1 MNTNKKYAIRKLAVG
16 VASVSI
22 GLFVNNAIND
32 EITTNV
38 GIVGN
43 VAHASESK
51 VIYSNPNPNGDVDA
65 EGTSNNAI
73 SKIEVLN
80 ETAEKIRLKISIAD
94 DFDILK
100 GFKISIS
107 NNLEIP
113 FNEVLSFNGEKIGQ
127 ISNDSPNKI
136 KKPES
141 FQTIDEYYNYLNN
154 LDLSSVSI
162 DKKIAFNDN
171 FKKYNKNRY
180 IEFDVN
186 KVQDKNIS
194 LDLLTVKNEIPNEKL
209 QKIIDWKKQLQGVL
223 YLNNKKIH
231 TSDLTTNVKIA
242 TMKTQNDIEEI
253 KYDEKKPLKAMGG
266 NPIKIEKTPSYF
278 RLSGVY
284 NITDVSRY
292 YSYNGSIESYIDGK
306 GKNFLKA
313 GTKLRL
319 KLNSN
324 VLTFSNDNKEGDD
337 VLYYSE
343 IAPQLKKTSEIFNG
357 EQILKAEKSNNNKD
371 VFKTIKTH
379 YKKIDKNT
387 YEIEI
392 LEDVITENN
401 SLSSQYFNLKDLL
414 YRAEFKD
421 DFLNY
426 LDLNEYKRA
435 LQDGSVGKLFGTS
448 SLEIKKPEDTNY
460 TMISKHEVLAD
471 PSTSY
476 TFGESSRGT
485 VKVKY
490 VNEDNKEI
498 SSLETIAEN
507 QPWYNKYEIP
517 KKDIPGYEYIS
528 ASQPLV
534 DLIMS
539 GEKVVTLTY
548 RSVEKTREIPFNTIY
563 QEDPTKDKGYKETIV
578 KGATGIEGYKDSDSK
593 YKRIIKEK
601 TDEIVKVGTKS
612 TTVTE
617 KLLSPVRYEKD
628 SSREKGQENITVKGK
643 DGSKTTTTTY
653 TVNAKTGEV
662 VSNVGKPVVVE
673 PTETVVKVAAKDKIK
688 TRTLHYGVNYERDDK
703 VAANTPNILKQ
714 EGVDGKKITTTSYT
728 VNTKTGEILESNP
741 VEKIVEPK
749 TRIEVVGT
757 KPEDIVTTEKFKR
770 TYIGDETKDKGVTE
784 IVTSGVD
791 GKTVV
796 KRTYSLPDN
805 VPVREEQEAVDN
817 VSVKYNYEFNVAIPH
832 DSEPVV
838 TPPVNEVVKVGTKPV
853 VVYIKEGNK
862 VVKITTTYTVN
873 STNGGITDSST
884 RETISE
890 DGAKDKVVTE
900 KLASPIKYEK
910 DSSRE
915 KGQENITIKG
925 KDGSKTTTTTYTVN
939 DKTGEVV
946 PNVGKPAVVNPT
958 ETVVKVAAKD
968 KIVYSK
974 DGNNVIK
981 ETTTYN
987 VNSKTGE
994 ITEKT
999 TREVFKENG
1008 AKDKVSTEKLPSLV
1022 RYEKDGSREKG
1033 QENITIKGKDGSK
1046 TTTTTYTVNDKTG
1059 EVVPNVG
1066 KPVVVEPTETVVKV
1080 AAKDKIV
1087 YSKEGNNV
1095 VKETT
1100 TYNVNPKTGEI
1111 TEKTTREVFKENGA
1125 KDKVSVEKLPSP
1137 VRYEKDGSR
1146 EKGQENITIKGK
1158 DGSKT
1163 TTTTYTVN
1171 DKTGEVVENVGKPVV
1186 VNPTETV
1193 VKVAAKDKVS
1203 VEKLISP
1210 VRYEKDT
1217 TREKGQEN
1225 ITVKGKDGSKTTTTT
1240 YTVNEKTGEVVENV
1254 GKPVVVNPTETV
1266 VKVATKDKVVVEK
1279 LPSPVR
1285 YEKDNSREKGQENI
1299 TIKGKDG
1306 SKTTTTTYTVN
1317 PKTGEVVPNVGK
1329 SVVVEST
1336 ETVVK
1341 VAAKDKVEVVNKK
1354 DGETIKITTSYE
1366 VNPKTGEIKEVKKE
1380 DLLSK
1385 KGIPEVSEEST
1396 DFKGGVNPTES
1407 IVREDLPELKVALIK
1422 DGDGNVLEVIKE
1434 DEEPKEIKGYK
1445 NTGKTEVDKDGY
1457 KVYIYEKEEP
1467 KVDKNTPAEP
1477 ENKVVDKK
1485 EKVNKEVIN
1494 KKEELPKTSTSMLPI
1509 VGLFSIFGLR
1519 KNKKK
1524 DKK

>member
-1 MNTNKKYAIRKLAVG
+1 M
-16 VASVSI
+16 
-22 GLFVNNAIND
+22 
-32 EITTNV
+32 
-38 GIVGN
+38 
-43 VAHASESK
+43 
-51 VIYSNPNPNGDVDA
+51 
-65 EGTSNNAI
+65 
-73 SKIEVLN
+73 
-80 ETAEKIRLKISIAD
+80 
-94 DFDILK
+94 
-100 GFKISIS
+100 
-107 NNLEIP
+107 
-113 FNEVLSFNGEKIGQ
+113 
-127 ISNDSPNKI
+127 
-136 KKPES
+136 
-141 FQTIDEYYNYLNN
+141 
-154 LDLSSVSI
+154 
-162 DKKIAFNDN
+162 
-171 FKKYNKNRY
+171 
-180 IEFDVN
+180 
-186 KVQDKNIS
+186 
-194 LDLLTVKNEIPNEKL
+194 
-209 QKIIDWKKQLQGVL
+209 
-223 YLNNKKIH
+223 
-231 TSDLTTNVKIA
+231 
-242 TMKTQNDIEEI
+242 
-253 KYDEKKPLKAMGG
+253 
-266 NPIKIEKTPSYF
+266 
-278 RLSGVY
+278 
-284 NITDVSRY
+284 
-292 YSYNGSIESYIDGK
+292 
-306 GKNFLKA
+306 
-313 GTKLRL
+313 
-319 KLNSN
+319 
-324 VLTFSNDNKEGDD
+324 
-337 VLYYSE
+337 
-343 IAPQLKKTSEIFNG
+343 
-357 EQILKAEKSNNNKD
+357 
-371 VFKTIKTH
+371 
-379 YKKIDKNT
+379 
-387 YEIEI
+387 
-392 LEDVITENN
+392 
-401 SLSSQYFNLKDLL
+401 KDLL

-476 TFGESSRGT
+476 TFGESSKGT

-490 VNEDNKEI
+490 VDENNKEI

-662 VSNVGKPVVVE
+662 VS
-673 PTETVVKVAAKDKIK
+673 
-688 TRTLHYGVNYERDDK
+688 
-703 VAANTPNILKQ
+703 
-714 EGVDGKKITTTSYT
+714 
-728 VNTKTGEILESNP
+728 
-741 VEKIVEPK
+741 
-749 TRIEVVGT
+749 
-757 KPEDIVTTEKFKR
+757 
-770 TYIGDETKDKGVTE
+770 
-784 IVTSGVD
+784 
-791 GKTVV
+791 
-796 KRTYSLPDN
+796 
-805 VPVREEQEAVDN
+805 
-817 VSVKYNYEFNVAIPH
+817 
-832 DSEPVV
+832 
-838 TPPVNEVVKVGTKPV
+838 
-853 VVYIKEGNK
+853 
-862 VVKITTTYTVN
+862 
-873 STNGGITDSST
+873 
-884 RETISE
+884 
-890 DGAKDKVVTE
+890 
-900 KLASPIKYEK
+900 
-910 DSSRE
+910 
-915 KGQENITIKG
+915 
-925 KDGSKTTTTTYTVN
+925 
-939 DKTGEVV
+939 
-946 PNVGKPAVVNPT
+946 NVGKPAVVNPT

-1240 YTVNEKTGEVVENV
+1240 YTVNDKTGEVVENV

-1299 TIKGKDG
+1299 TVKGKDG

-1354 DGETIKITTSYE
+1354 DGETIRITTSYE

-1385 KGIPEVSEEST
+1385 KGIPEVSEET
-1396 DFKGGVNPTES
+1396 IEFKGGVNPTES

-1434 DEEPKEIKGYK
+1434 DEKPKDIQGYK

-1467 KVDKNTPAEP
+1467 KVDKNTPTESA
-1477 ENKVVDKK
+1477 NKVVDKK
-1485 EKVNKEVIN
+1485 EEVNKEVIN
-1494 KKEELPKTSTSMLPI
+1494 KKEELPKTSSVSML
-1509 VGLFSIFGLR
+1509 GMFGLVGAFGMR
-1519 KNKKK
+1519 KKRKK
-1524 DKK
+1524 DR

>member
-94 DFDILK
+94 DFDISK
-100 GFKISIS
+100 GFKIAIS

-253 KYDEKKPLKAMGG
+253 KYDENKPLKAMGG

-357 EQILKAEKSNNNKD
+357 EQILKAKKSNNNKD

-476 TFGESSRGT
+476 TFGESSKGT

-490 VNEDNKEI
+490 VDENNKEI

-507 QPWYNKYEIP
+507 QPWYNKYEIT
-517 KKDIPGYEYIS
+517 KKAIPGYEYVS

-539 GEKVVTLTY
+539 GEKIITLTY

-563 QEDPTKDKGYKETIV
+563 QEDPTKDKGHKETVV
-578 KGATGIEGYKDSDSK
+578 KGTPGVEGYKDSDSK

-601 TDEIVKVGTKS
+601 IDEVVKVGTKS

-946 PNVGKPAVVNPT
+946 PNVGKP
-958 ETVVKVAAKD
+958 
-968 KIVYSK
+968 
-974 DGNNVIK
+974 
-981 ETTTYN
+981 
-987 VNSKTGE
+987 
-994 ITEKT
+994 
-999 TREVFKENG
+999 
-1008 AKDKVSTEKLPSLV
+1008 
-1022 RYEKDGSREKG
+1022 
-1033 QENITIKGKDGSK
+1033 
-1046 TTTTTYTVNDKTG
+1046 
-1059 EVVPNVG
+1059 
-1066 KPVVVEPTETVVKV
+1066 VVVEPTETVVKV

-1240 YTVNEKTGEVVENV
+1240 YTVNDKTGEVVENV

-1299 TIKGKDG
+1299 TVKGKDG

-1329 SVVVEST
+1329 SVVVESI

-1354 DGETIKITTSYE
+1354 DGETIRITTSYE

-1385 KGIPEVSEEST
+1385 KGIPEVSEET
-1396 DFKGGVNPTES
+1396 IEFKGGVNPTES

-1434 DEEPKEIKGYK
+1434 DEKPKDIQGYK

-1467 KVDKNTPAEP
+1467 KVDKNTPTEP
-1477 ENKVVDKK
+1477 ANKVVDKK
-1485 EKVNKEVIN
+1485 EEVNKEVIN
-1494 KKEELPKTSTSMLPI
+1494 KKEELPKTSSVSML
-1509 VGLFSIFGLR
+1509 GMFGLVGAFGMR
-1519 KNKKK
+1519 KKRKK
-1524 DKK
+1524 DR

>member
-94 DFDILK
+94 DFDISK
-100 GFKISIS
+100 GFKIAIS

-476 TFGESSRGT
+476 TFGESSKGT

-490 VNEDNKEI
+490 VDENNKEI

-507 QPWYNKYEIP
+507 QPWYNKYEIT
-517 KKDIPGYEYIS
+517 KKAIPGYEYVS

-539 GEKVVTLTY
+539 GEKIITLTY

-563 QEDPTKDKGYKETIV
+563 QEDPTKDKGHKETVV
-578 KGATGIEGYKDSDSK
+578 KGTPGVEGYKDSDSK

-601 TDEIVKVGTKS
+601 IDEVVKVGTKS

-617 KLLSPVRYEKD
+617 KLSSPVRYEKD

-703 VAANTPNILKQ
+703 VAANTPNVLKQ

-728 VNTKTGEILESNP
+728 VNTRTGEVVASNP
-741 VEKIVEPK
+741 VETIVDPK

-757 KPEDIVTTEKFKR
+757 KPEEIVTTEKFKR
-770 TYIGDETKDKGVTE
+770 TYIGDETKEKGVSE
-784 IVTSGVD
+784 IVTSGVN

-796 KRTYSLPDN
+796 KRTYSLPN
-805 VPVREEQEAVDN
+805 NIPVREEQESVDN

-838 TPPVNEVVKVGTKPV
+838 TPTVNEIVKVGTKPV
-853 VVYIKEGNK
+853 VVYIKDGNK

-873 STNGGITDSST
+873 PTNGGITDSST

-900 KLASPIKYEK
+900 KIESPIRYEK
-910 DSSRE
+910 DS
-915 KGQENITIKG
+915 
-925 KDGSKTTTTTYTVN
+925 
-939 DKTGEVV
+939 
-946 PNVGKPAVVNPT
+946 
-958 ETVVKVAAKD
+958 
-968 KIVYSK
+968 
-974 DGNNVIK
+974 
-981 ETTTYN
+981 
-987 VNSKTGE
+987 
-994 ITEKT
+994 
-999 TREVFKENG
+999 
-1008 AKDKVSTEKLPSLV
+1008 
-1022 RYEKDGSREKG
+1022 
-1033 QENITIKGKDGSK
+1033 
-1046 TTTTTYTVNDKTG
+1046 
-1059 EVVPNVG
+1059 
-1066 KPVVVEPTETVVKV
+1066 
-1080 AAKDKIV
+1080 
-1087 YSKEGNNV
+1087 
-1095 VKETT
+1095 
-1100 TYNVNPKTGEI
+1100 
-1111 TEKTTREVFKENGA
+1111 
-1125 KDKVSVEKLPSP
+1125 
-1137 VRYEKDGSR
+1137 SR

-1193 VKVAAKDKVS
+1193 VKVAAKDKIVYIKEGNNVVKETTTYNVNPKTGEITEKTTREVFKENGAKDKVSVEKLPSPVRYEKDGTREKGQENITIKGKDGSKTTTTTYTVNDKTGELVENVGKPVVVNPTETVVKVAAKDKVS

-1210 VRYEKDT
+1210 VRYEKDGA
-1217 TREKGQEN
+1217 REKGQEN

-1240 YTVNEKTGEVVENV
+1240 YTVNDKTGEVVENV
-1254 GKPVVVNPTETV
+1254 GKPVVVEPTETV

-1279 LPSPVR
+1279 LPSPIR

-1434 DEEPKEIKGYK
+1434 DEESKEIKGYK

-1494 KKEELPKTSTSMLPI
+1494 KKEELPKTSASMLPI

>member
-22 GLFVNNAIND
+22 GLFVNNAING
-32 EITTNV
+32 EVTTNM

-51 VIYSNPNPNGDVDA
+51 LIYSNPNPNGDVDS

-94 DFDILK
+94 DIDVSK
-100 GFKISIS
+100 GFKIANT
-107 NNLEIP
+107 NNLSIP
-113 FNEVLSFNGEKIGQ
+113 FDEVLSFNGEKIGQ
-127 ISNDSPNKI
+127 ISSDYSSNELQSPKD
-136 KKPES
+136 
-141 FQTIDEYYNYLNN
+141 FQTIDEYYNYLKN

-162 DKKIAFNDN
+162 KSQKITFNDN

-180 IEFDVN
+180 IEFDIN
-186 KVQDKNIS
+186 KNQDKTIY
-194 LDLLTVKNEIPNEKL
+194 LDILTVKNEIPNEKL
-209 QKIIDWKKQLQGVL
+209 QKIIDWEKQLQGVL

-231 TSDLTTNVKIA
+231 TSDLTTNIKIS
-242 TMKTQNDIEEI
+242 TLKEKPKIIKEI
-253 KYDEKKPLKAMGG
+253 KYNEKTPLHSSSTYPVG
-266 NPIKIEKTPSYF
+266 IKKTPSYF
-278 RLSGVY
+278 RTSGVPNTSAASY
-284 NITDVSRY
+284 SDNIET
-292 YSYNGSIESYIDGK
+292 YIDGK
-306 GKNFLKA
+306 GKTFLKA

-324 VLTFSNDNKEGDD
+324 VLTFSNDNKEGNDILGYTEG
-337 VLYYSE
+337 VPKLT
-343 IAPQLKKTSEIFNG
+343 KTSEVFNG
-357 EQILKAEKSNNNKD
+357 EQILKEENSNNNKD
-371 VFKTIKTH
+371 ISKTIKTH
-379 YKKIDKNT
+379 YKKIDENT
-387 YEIEI
+387 YEIEL
-392 LEDVITENN
+392 LEDIITENN
-401 SLSSQYFNLKDLL
+401 SLNFQHFVLNDLL
-414 YRAEFKD
+414 YKAEFKD
-421 DFLNY
+421 DFLNH
-426 LDLNEYKRA
+426 LNLNEYKKA
-435 LQDGSVGKLFGTS
+435 LQTEDVGKLFGTV
-448 SLEIKKPEDTNY
+448 SLEIKKPEETNY
-460 TMISKHEVLAD
+460 TTISEKKVIAE
-471 PSTSY
+471 PSTSF

-490 VNEDNKEI
+490 VDENNKEI

-507 QPWYNKYEIP
+507 QPWYNKYEIT
-517 KKDIPGYEYIS
+517 KKAIPGYEYVS

-653 TVNAKTGEV
+653 TVNTKTGEV

-673 PTETVVKVAAKDKIK
+673 
-688 TRTLHYGVNYERDDK
+688 
-703 VAANTPNILKQ
+703 
-714 EGVDGKKITTTSYT
+714 
-728 VNTKTGEILESNP
+728 
-741 VEKIVEPK
+741 
-749 TRIEVVGT
+749 
-757 KPEDIVTTEKFKR
+757 
-770 TYIGDETKDKGVTE
+770 
-784 IVTSGVD
+784 
-791 GKTVV
+791 
-796 KRTYSLPDN
+796 
-805 VPVREEQEAVDN
+805 
-817 VSVKYNYEFNVAIPH
+817 
-832 DSEPVV
+832 
-838 TPPVNEVVKVGTKPV
+838 
-853 VVYIKEGNK
+853 
-862 VVKITTTYTVN
+862 
-873 STNGGITDSST
+873 
-884 RETISE
+884 
-890 DGAKDKVVTE
+890 
-900 KLASPIKYEK
+900 
-910 DSSRE
+910 
-915 KGQENITIKG
+915 
-925 KDGSKTTTTTYTVN
+925 
-939 DKTGEVV
+939 
-946 PNVGKPAVVNPT
+946 PT

-999 TREVFKENG
+999 TREVLKENG

-1240 YTVNEKTGEVVENV
+1240 YTVNDKTGEVVENV
-1254 GKPVVVNPTETV
+1254 GKSVVVNPTETV

-1285 YEKDNSREKGQENI
+1285 YEKDNSREKGQEKI
-1299 TIKGKDG
+1299 TVKGKDG

-1317 PKTGEVVPNVGK
+1317 PKTGEIVPNVGK

-1354 DGETIKITTSYE
+1354 DGETIRITTSY
-1366 VNPKTGEIKEVKKE
+1366 
-1380 DLLSK
+1380 
-1385 KGIPEVSEEST
+1385 
-1396 DFKGGVNPTES
+1396 
-1407 IVREDLPELKVALIK
+1407 
-1422 DGDGNVLEVIKE
+1422 
-1434 DEEPKEIKGYK
+1434 
-1445 NTGKTEVDKDGY
+1445 
-1457 KVYIYEKEEP
+1457 
-1467 KVDKNTPAEP
+1467 
-1477 ENKVVDKK
+1477 
-1485 EKVNKEVIN
+1485 
-1494 KKEELPKTSTSMLPI
+1494 
-1509 VGLFSIFGLR
+1509 
-1519 KNKKK
+1519 
-1524 DKK
+1524 

>member
-51 VIYSNPNPNGDVDA
+51 VIYSNPNPNGDVDS

-94 DFDILK
+94 DIDVSK
-100 GFKISIS
+100 GFKIANT
-107 NNLEIP
+107 NNLSIP
-113 FNEVLSFNGEKIGQ
+113 FDEVLSFNGEKIGQ
-127 ISNDSPNKI
+127 ISSDYSSNELQSPKD
-136 KKPES
+136 
-141 FQTIDEYYNYLNN
+141 FQTIDEYYNYLKN

-162 DKKIAFNDN
+162 KSQKITFNDN

-180 IEFDVN
+180 IEFDIN
-186 KVQDKNIS
+186 KNQDKTIY
-194 LDLLTVKNEIPNEKL
+194 LDILTVKNEIPNEKL
-209 QKIIDWKKQLQGVL
+209 QKIIDWEKQLQGVL

-231 TSDLTTNVKIA
+231 TSDLTTNIKIS
-242 TMKTQNDIEEI
+242 TLKEKPKIIKEI
-253 KYDEKKPLKAMGG
+253 KYNEKTPLHSSSTYPVG
-266 NPIKIEKTPSYF
+266 IKKTPSYF
-278 RLSGVY
+278 RTSGVPNTSVASY
-284 NITDVSRY
+284 SDNIET
-292 YSYNGSIESYIDGK
+292 YIDGK
-306 GKNFLKA
+306 GKTFLKV

-324 VLTFSNDNKEGDD
+324 VLTFSNDNKEGNDILGYTEE
-337 VLYYSE
+337 VPKLT
-343 IAPQLKKTSEIFNG
+343 KTSEVFNG
-357 EQILKAEKSNNNKD
+357 EQILKEENSNNNKD
-371 VFKTIKTH
+371 ISKTIKTH
-379 YKKIDKNT
+379 YKKIDENT
-387 YEIEI
+387 YEIEL
-392 LEDVITENN
+392 LEDIITENN
-401 SLSSQYFNLKDLL
+401 SLNFQHFVLNDLL

-421 DFLNY
+421 DFLNH
-426 LDLNEYKRA
+426 LNLNEYKKA
-435 LQDGSVGKLFGTS
+435 LQTEDVGKLFGTV
-448 SLEIKKPEDTNY
+448 SLEIKKPEETNY
-460 TMISKHEVLAD
+460 TTISEKKVIAE
-471 PSTSY
+471 PSTSF

-490 VNEDNKEI
+490 VDENNKEI

-507 QPWYNKYEIP
+507 QPWYNKYEIT
-517 KKDIPGYEYIS
+517 KKAIPGYEYVS

-539 GEKVVTLTY
+539 GEKIITLTY

-946 PNVGKPAVVNPT
+946 
-958 ETVVKVAAKD
+958 
-968 KIVYSK
+968 
-974 DGNNVIK
+974 
-981 ETTTYN
+981 
-987 VNSKTGE
+987 
-994 ITEKT
+994 
-999 TREVFKENG
+999 
-1008 AKDKVSTEKLPSLV
+1008 
-1022 RYEKDGSREKG
+1022 
-1033 QENITIKGKDGSK
+1033 
-1046 TTTTTYTVNDKTG
+1046 
-1059 EVVPNVG
+1059 
-1066 KPVVVEPTETVVKV
+1066 
-1080 AAKDKIV
+1080 
-1087 YSKEGNNV
+1087 
-1095 VKETT
+1095 
-1100 TYNVNPKTGEI
+1100 
-1111 TEKTTREVFKENGA
+1111 
-1125 KDKVSVEKLPSP
+1125 
-1137 VRYEKDGSR
+1137 
-1146 EKGQENITIKGK
+1146 
-1158 DGSKT
+1158 
-1163 TTTTYTVN
+1163 
-1171 DKTGEVVENVGKPVV
+1171 ENVGKPVV

-1240 YTVNEKTGEVVENV
+1240 YTVNDKTGEVVENV

-1299 TIKGKDG
+1299 TVKGKDG

-1354 DGETIKITTSYE
+1354 DGETIRITTSYE
-1366 VNPKTGEIKEVKKE
+1366 VNSKTGEIKEVKKE

-1385 KGIPEVSEEST
+1385 KGIPEVSEET
-1396 DFKGGVNPTES
+1396 IEFKGGVNPTES

-1434 DEEPKEIKGYK
+1434 DEKPKDIQGYK

-1457 KVYIYEKEEP
+1457 KVYIYEKEES
-1467 KVDKNTPAEP
+1467 KVDKNTPTEP

-1485 EKVNKEVIN
+1485 EEVNKEVIN
-1494 KKEELPKTSTSMLPI
+1494 KKEELPKTSSVSML
-1509 VGLFSIFGLR
+1509 GMFGLVGAFGMR
-1519 KNKKK
+1519 KKRKK
-1524 DKK
+1524 DR

>member
-1 MNTNKKYAIRKLAVG
+1 M
-16 VASVSI
+16 
-22 GLFVNNAIND
+22 
-32 EITTNV
+32 
-38 GIVGN
+38 
-43 VAHASESK
+43 
-51 VIYSNPNPNGDVDA
+51 
-65 EGTSNNAI
+65 
-73 SKIEVLN
+73 
-80 ETAEKIRLKISIAD
+80 
-94 DFDILK
+94 
-100 GFKISIS
+100 
-107 NNLEIP
+107 
-113 FNEVLSFNGEKIGQ
+113 
-127 ISNDSPNKI
+127 
-136 KKPES
+136 
-141 FQTIDEYYNYLNN
+141 
-154 LDLSSVSI
+154 
-162 DKKIAFNDN
+162 
-171 FKKYNKNRY
+171 
-180 IEFDVN
+180 
-186 KVQDKNIS
+186 
-194 LDLLTVKNEIPNEKL
+194 
-209 QKIIDWKKQLQGVL
+209 
-223 YLNNKKIH
+223 
-231 TSDLTTNVKIA
+231 
-242 TMKTQNDIEEI
+242 
-253 KYDEKKPLKAMGG
+253 
-266 NPIKIEKTPSYF
+266 
-278 RLSGVY
+278 
-284 NITDVSRY
+284 
-292 YSYNGSIESYIDGK
+292 
-306 GKNFLKA
+306 
-313 GTKLRL
+313 
-319 KLNSN
+319 
-324 VLTFSNDNKEGDD
+324 
-337 VLYYSE
+337 
-343 IAPQLKKTSEIFNG
+343 
-357 EQILKAEKSNNNKD
+357 
-371 VFKTIKTH
+371 
-379 YKKIDKNT
+379 
-387 YEIEI
+387 
-392 LEDVITENN
+392 
-401 SLSSQYFNLKDLL
+401 
-414 YRAEFKD
+414 
-421 DFLNY
+421 
-426 LDLNEYKRA
+426 
-435 LQDGSVGKLFGTS
+435 
-448 SLEIKKPEDTNY
+448 
-460 TMISKHEVLAD
+460 
-471 PSTSY
+471 
-476 TFGESSRGT
+476 
-485 VKVKY
+485 
-490 VNEDNKEI
+490 
-498 SSLETIAEN
+498 
-507 QPWYNKYEIP
+507 
-517 KKDIPGYEYIS
+517 
-528 ASQPLV
+528 
-534 DLIMS
+534 
-539 GEKVVTLTY
+539 
-548 RSVEKTREIPFNTIY
+548 
-563 QEDPTKDKGYKETIV
+563 
-578 KGATGIEGYKDSDSK
+578 
-593 YKRIIKEK
+593 
-601 TDEIVKVGTKS
+601 
-612 TTVTE
+612 
-617 KLLSPVRYEKD
+617 
-628 SSREKGQENITVKGK
+628 
-643 DGSKTTTTTY
+643 
-653 TVNAKTGEV
+653 
-662 VSNVGKPVVVE
+662 VE

-1193 VKVAAKDKVS
+1193 VKVA
-1203 VEKLISP
+1203 
-1210 VRYEKDT
+1210 
-1217 TREKGQEN
+1217 
-1225 ITVKGKDGSKTTTTT
+1225 
-1240 YTVNEKTGEVVENV
+1240 
-1254 GKPVVVNPTETV
+1254 
-1266 VKVATKDKVVVEK
+1266 TKDKVVVEK

>member
-94 DFDILK
+94 DFDISK
-100 GFKISIS
+100 GFKIAIS

-703 VAANTPNILKQ
+703 VAANTPNVLKQ

-728 VNTKTGEILESNP
+728 VNTRTGEVVASNP
-741 VEKIVEPK
+741 VETIVDPK

-757 KPEDIVTTEKFKR
+757 KPEEIVTTEKFKR
-770 TYIGDETKDKGVTE
+770 TYIGDATKEKGVSE
-784 IVTSGVD
+784 IVTSGVN

-796 KRTYSLPDN
+796 KRTYSLPN
-805 VPVREEQEAVDN
+805 NIPVREEQESVDN

-838 TPPVNEVVKVGTKPV
+838 TPPVNEIVKVGTKPV
-853 VVYIKEGNK
+853 VVYIKDGNK

-873 STNGGITDSST
+873 PTNGGITDSST

-946 PNVGKPAVVNPT
+946 PNVGKP
-958 ETVVKVAAKD
+958 
-968 KIVYSK
+968 
-974 DGNNVIK
+974 
-981 ETTTYN
+981 
-987 VNSKTGE
+987 
-994 ITEKT
+994 
-999 TREVFKENG
+999 
-1008 AKDKVSTEKLPSLV
+1008 
-1022 RYEKDGSREKG
+1022 
-1033 QENITIKGKDGSK
+1033 
-1046 TTTTTYTVNDKTG
+1046 
-1059 EVVPNVG
+1059 
-1066 KPVVVEPTETVVKV
+1066 VVVE
-1080 AAKDKIV
+1080 
-1087 YSKEGNNV
+1087 
-1095 VKETT
+1095 
-1100 TYNVNPKTGEI
+1100 
-1111 TEKTTREVFKENGA
+1111 
-1125 KDKVSVEKLPSP
+1125 
-1137 VRYEKDGSR
+1137 
-1146 EKGQENITIKGK
+1146 
-1158 DGSKT
+1158 
-1163 TTTTYTVN
+1163 
-1171 DKTGEVVENVGKPVV
+1171 
-1186 VNPTETV
+1186 
-1193 VKVAAKDKVS
+1193 
-1203 VEKLISP
+1203 
-1210 VRYEKDT
+1210 
-1217 TREKGQEN
+1217 
-1225 ITVKGKDGSKTTTTT
+1225 
-1240 YTVNEKTGEVVENV
+1240 
-1254 GKPVVVNPTETV
+1254 PTETV

-1279 LPSPVR
+1279 LSSPVR
-1285 YEKDNSREKGQENI
+1285 YEKDSSREKGQENI
-1299 TIKGKDG
+1299 TVKGKDG
-1306 SKTTTTTYTVN
+1306 NKTTTTTYTVN
-1317 PKTGEVVPNVGK
+1317 PKTGEVVETVGK
-1329 SVVVEST
+1329 PVVVEPT
-1336 ETVVK
+1336 ETVIK

-1366 VNPKTGEIKEVKKE
+1366 VNPKTGEIKEVKRE

-1396 DFKGGVNPTES
+1396 EFKVEVNPTES
-1407 IVREDLPELKVALIK
+1407 IVREDLPELKVAIIK
-1422 DGDGNVLEVIKE
+1422 DKENNILDVIKE
-1434 DEEPKEIKGYK
+1434 DEESKEIKGYK
-1445 NTGKTEVDKDGY
+1445 NTGKTEVDKDGH
-1457 KVYIYEKEEP
+1457 KVYIYEKVEESKSTP
-1467 KVDKNTPAEP
+1467 K
-1477 ENKVVDKK
+1477 ENKVENTSK
-1485 EKVNKEVIN
+1485 EEDNKENKKEVIS
-1494 KKEELPKTSTSMLPI
+1494 KKEELPKTSTSMLST

-1519 KNKKK
+1519 KNRKK
-1524 DKK
+1524 DK

>member
-94 DFDILK
+94 DFDISK
-100 GFKISIS
+100 GFKIAIS

-186 KVQDKNIS
+186 KVQDKNIY

-946 PNVGKPAVVNPT
+946 
-958 ETVVKVAAKD
+958 
-968 KIVYSK
+968 
-974 DGNNVIK
+974 
-981 ETTTYN
+981 
-987 VNSKTGE
+987 
-994 ITEKT
+994 
-999 TREVFKENG
+999 
-1008 AKDKVSTEKLPSLV
+1008 
-1022 RYEKDGSREKG
+1022 
-1033 QENITIKGKDGSK
+1033 
-1046 TTTTTYTVNDKTG
+1046 
-1059 EVVPNVG
+1059 
-1066 KPVVVEPTETVVKV
+1066 
-1080 AAKDKIV
+1080 
-1087 YSKEGNNV
+1087 
-1095 VKETT
+1095 
-1100 TYNVNPKTGEI
+1100 
-1111 TEKTTREVFKENGA
+1111 
-1125 KDKVSVEKLPSP
+1125 
-1137 VRYEKDGSR
+1137 
-1146 EKGQENITIKGK
+1146 
-1158 DGSKT
+1158 
-1163 TTTTYTVN
+1163 
-1171 DKTGEVVENVGKPVV
+1171 ENVGKPVV

-1240 YTVNEKTGEVVENV
+1240 YTVNDKTGEVVENV

-1299 TIKGKDG
+1299 TVKGKDG

-1354 DGETIKITTSYE
+1354 DGETIRITTSYE

-1385 KGIPEVSEEST
+1385 KGIPEVSEET
-1396 DFKGGVNPTES
+1396 IEFKGGVNPTES

-1434 DEEPKEIKGYK
+1434 DEKPKDIQGYK

-1467 KVDKNTPAEP
+1467 KVDKNTPTEP

-1485 EKVNKEVIN
+1485 EEVNKEVIN
-1494 KKEELPKTSTSMLPI
+1494 KKEELPKTSSVSML
-1509 VGLFSIFGLR
+1509 GMFGLVGAFGMR
-1519 KNKKK
+1519 KKRKK
-1524 DKK
+1524 DR

>member
-94 DFDILK
+94 DFDISK
-100 GFKISIS
+100 GFKIAIS

-253 KYDEKKPLKAMGG
+253 KYDENKPLKAMGG

-476 TFGESSRGT
+476 TFGESSKGT

-490 VNEDNKEI
+490 VDENNKEI

-805 VPVREEQEAVDN
+805 VLVREEQEAVDN

-968 KIVYSK
+968 K
-974 DGNNVIK
+974 
-981 ETTTYN
+981 
-987 VNSKTGE
+987 
-994 ITEKT
+994 
-999 TREVFKENG
+999 
-1008 AKDKVSTEKLPSLV
+1008 
-1022 RYEKDGSREKG
+1022 
-1033 QENITIKGKDGSK
+1033 
-1046 TTTTTYTVNDKTG
+1046 
-1059 EVVPNVG
+1059 
-1066 KPVVVEPTETVVKV
+1066 
-1080 AAKDKIV
+1080 
-1087 YSKEGNNV
+1087 
-1095 VKETT
+1095 
-1100 TYNVNPKTGEI
+1100 
-1111 TEKTTREVFKENGA
+1111 
-1125 KDKVSVEKLPSP
+1125 
-1137 VRYEKDGSR
+1137 
-1146 EKGQENITIKGK
+1146 
-1158 DGSKT
+1158 
-1163 TTTTYTVN
+1163 
-1171 DKTGEVVENVGKPVV
+1171 
-1186 VNPTETV
+1186 
-1193 VKVAAKDKVS
+1193 VS

-1240 YTVNEKTGEVVENV
+1240 YTVNDKTGEVVENV

-1299 TIKGKDG
+1299 TVKGKDG

-1354 DGETIKITTSYE
+1354 DGETIRITTSYE

-1385 KGIPEVSEEST
+1385 KGIPEVSEET
-1396 DFKGGVNPTES
+1396 IEFKGGVNPTES

-1434 DEEPKEIKGYK
+1434 DEKPKDIQGYK

-1467 KVDKNTPAEP
+1467 KVDKNTPTESA
-1477 ENKVVDKK
+1477 NKVVDKK
-1485 EKVNKEVIN
+1485 EEVNKEVIN
-1494 KKEELPKTSTSMLPI
+1494 KKEELPKTSSVSML
-1509 VGLFSIFGLR
+1509 GMFGLVGAFGMR
-1519 KNKKK
+1519 KKRKK
-1524 DKK
+1524 DR

>member
-1 MNTNKKYAIRKLAVG
+1 MNINKKYAIRKLAVG

-94 DFDILK
+94 DFDISK
-100 GFKISIS
+100 GFKIAIS

-714 EGVDGKKITTTSYT
+714 EGVDGKKNTTTSYT

-838 TPPVNEVVKVGTKPV
+838 TPPVNEIVKVGTKPV
-853 VVYIKEGNK
+853 VVYIKDGNK

-873 STNGGITDSST
+873 PTNGGITDSST

-939 DKTGEVV
+939 D
-946 PNVGKPAVVNPT
+946 
-958 ETVVKVAAKD
+958 
-968 KIVYSK
+968 
-974 DGNNVIK
+974 
-981 ETTTYN
+981 
-987 VNSKTGE
+987 
-994 ITEKT
+994 
-999 TREVFKENG
+999 
-1008 AKDKVSTEKLPSLV
+1008 
-1022 RYEKDGSREKG
+1022 
-1033 QENITIKGKDGSK
+1033 
-1046 TTTTTYTVNDKTG
+1046 
-1059 EVVPNVG
+1059 
-1066 KPVVVEPTETVVKV
+1066 
-1080 AAKDKIV
+1080 
-1087 YSKEGNNV
+1087 
-1095 VKETT
+1095 
-1100 TYNVNPKTGEI
+1100 
-1111 TEKTTREVFKENGA
+1111 
-1125 KDKVSVEKLPSP
+1125 
-1137 VRYEKDGSR
+1137 
-1146 EKGQENITIKGK
+1146 
-1158 DGSKT
+1158 
-1163 TTTTYTVN
+1163 
-1171 DKTGEVVENVGKPVV
+1171 
-1186 VNPTETV
+1186 
-1193 VKVAAKDKVS
+1193 
-1203 VEKLISP
+1203 
-1210 VRYEKDT
+1210 
-1217 TREKGQEN
+1217 
-1225 ITVKGKDGSKTTTTT
+1225 
-1240 YTVNEKTGEVVENV
+1240 KTGEVVENV

-1354 DGETIKITTSYE
+1354 DGETIRITTSYE

-1434 DEEPKEIKGYK
+1434 DEKPKDIQGYK

-1467 KVDKNTPAEP
+1467 KVDKNTPTEP
-1477 ENKVVDKK
+1477 TNKVVDKK
-1485 EKVNKEVIN
+1485 EEVNKEVIN
-1494 KKEELPKTSTSMLPI
+1494 KKEELPKTSSVSML
-1509 VGLFSIFGLR
+1509 GMFGLVGAFGMR
-1519 KNKKK
+1519 KKRKK
-1524 DKK
+1524 DR

>member
-1 MNTNKKYAIRKLAVG
+1 
-16 VASVSI
+16 
-22 GLFVNNAIND
+22 
-32 EITTNV
+32 
-38 GIVGN
+38 
-43 VAHASESK
+43 
-51 VIYSNPNPNGDVDA
+51 
-65 EGTSNNAI
+65 
-73 SKIEVLN
+73 
-80 ETAEKIRLKISIAD
+80 
-94 DFDILK
+94 
-100 GFKISIS
+100 
-107 NNLEIP
+107 
-113 FNEVLSFNGEKIGQ
+113 
-127 ISNDSPNKI
+127 
-136 KKPES
+136 
-141 FQTIDEYYNYLNN
+141 
-154 LDLSSVSI
+154 
-162 DKKIAFNDN
+162 
-171 FKKYNKNRY
+171 
-180 IEFDVN
+180 
-186 KVQDKNIS
+186 
-194 LDLLTVKNEIPNEKL
+194 
-209 QKIIDWKKQLQGVL
+209 
-223 YLNNKKIH
+223 
-231 TSDLTTNVKIA
+231 
-242 TMKTQNDIEEI
+242 MK
-253 KYDEKKPLKAMGG
+253 KKPLKAMGG

-476 TFGESSRGT
+476 TFGESSKGT

-490 VNEDNKEI
+490 VDENNKEI

-507 QPWYNKYEIP
+507 QPWYNKYEIT
-517 KKDIPGYEYIS
+517 KKAIPGYEYVS

-539 GEKVVTLTY
+539 GEKIITLTY
-548 RSVEKTREIPFNTIY
+548 RSVEKIREIPFNTIY
-563 QEDPTKDKGYKETIV
+563 QEDPTKDKGHKETVV
-578 KGATGIEGYKDSDSK
+578 KGTPGVEGYKDSDSK

-601 TDEIVKVGTKS
+601 IDEVVKVGTKS

-617 KLLSPVRYEKD
+617 KLSSPVRYEKD

-703 VAANTPNILKQ
+703 VAANTSNVLKQ

-728 VNTKTGEILESNP
+728 VNTRTGEVVASNP
-741 VEKIVEPK
+741 VETIVDPK

-757 KPEDIVTTEKFKR
+757 KPEEIVTTEKFKR
-770 TYIGDETKDKGVTE
+770 TYIGDETKEKGVSE
-784 IVTSGVD
+784 IVTSGVN

-796 KRTYSLPDN
+796 KRTYSLPN
-805 VPVREEQEAVDN
+805 NIPVREEQESVDN

-838 TPPVNEVVKVGTKPV
+838 TPPVNEIVKVGTKPV
-853 VVYIKEGNK
+853 VVYIKDGNK

-873 STNGGITDSST
+873 PTNGGITDSST

-946 PNVGKPAVVNPT
+946 PNVGKP
-958 ETVVKVAAKD
+958 
-968 KIVYSK
+968 
-974 DGNNVIK
+974 
-981 ETTTYN
+981 
-987 VNSKTGE
+987 
-994 ITEKT
+994 
-999 TREVFKENG
+999 
-1008 AKDKVSTEKLPSLV
+1008 
-1022 RYEKDGSREKG
+1022 
-1033 QENITIKGKDGSK
+1033 
-1046 TTTTTYTVNDKTG
+1046 
-1059 EVVPNVG
+1059 
-1066 KPVVVEPTETVVKV
+1066 VVVEPTETVVKV

-1095 VKETT
+1095 IKETT

-1125 KDKVSVEKLPSP
+1125 KDKVSTEKLPLL
-1137 VRYEKDGSR
+1137 VRYEKDSSR

-1158 DGSKT
+1158 DGNKT

-1186 VNPTETV
+1186 VN
-1193 VKVAAKDKVS
+1193 S
-1203 VEKLISP
+1203 
-1210 VRYEKDT
+1210 
-1217 TREKGQEN
+1217 
-1225 ITVKGKDGSKTTTTT
+1225 
-1240 YTVNEKTGEVVENV
+1240 
-1254 GKPVVVNPTETV
+1254 TETV

-1299 TIKGKDG
+1299 TVKGKDG

-1354 DGETIKITTSYE
+1354 DGETIRITTSYE
-1366 VNPKTGEIKEVKKE
+1366 VNSKTGEIKEVKKE

-1385 KGIPEVSEEST
+1385 KGIPEVSEET
-1396 DFKGGVNPTES
+1396 IEFKGGVNPTES

-1434 DEEPKEIKGYK
+1434 DEKPKDIQGYK

-1467 KVDKNTPAEP
+1467 KVDKNTPTEP

-1485 EKVNKEVIN
+1485 EEVNKEVIN
-1494 KKEELPKTSTSMLPI
+1494 KKEELPKTSSVSML
-1509 VGLFSIFGLR
+1509 GMFGLVGAFGMR
-1519 KNKKK
+1519 KKRKK
-1524 DKK
+1524 DR

>member
-43 VAHASESK
+43 AAHASESK
-51 VIYSNPNPNGDVDA
+51 VIYSNPNPNGDVDS

-94 DFDILK
+94 DIDVSK
-100 GFKISIS
+100 GFKIANT
-107 NNLEIP
+107 NNLSIP
-113 FNEVLSFNGEKIGQ
+113 FDEVLSFNGEKIGQ
-127 ISNDSPNKI
+127 ISSDYSSNELQSPKD
-136 KKPES
+136 
-141 FQTIDEYYNYLNN
+141 FQTIDEYYNYLKN

-162 DKKIAFNDN
+162 KSQKITFNDN

-180 IEFDVN
+180 IEFDIN
-186 KVQDKNIS
+186 KNQDKTIY
-194 LDLLTVKNEIPNEKL
+194 LDILTVKNEIPNEKL
-209 QKIIDWKKQLQGVL
+209 QKIIDWEKQLQGVL

-231 TSDLTTNVKIA
+231 TSDLTTNIKIS
-242 TMKTQNDIEEI
+242 TLKEKPKIIKEI
-253 KYDEKKPLKAMGG
+253 KYNEKTPLHSSSTYPVG
-266 NPIKIEKTPSYF
+266 IKKTPSYF
-278 RLSGVY
+278 RTSGVPNTSVASY
-284 NITDVSRY
+284 SDNIET
-292 YSYNGSIESYIDGK
+292 YIDGK
-306 GKNFLKA
+306 GKTFLKA

-324 VLTFSNDNKEGDD
+324 VLTFSNDNKEGNDILGYTEG
-337 VLYYSE
+337 VPKLT
-343 IAPQLKKTSEIFNG
+343 KTSEVFNG
-357 EQILKAEKSNNNKD
+357 EQILKEENSNNNKD
-371 VFKTIKTH
+371 ISKTIKTH
-379 YKKIDKNT
+379 YKKIDENT
-387 YEIEI
+387 YEIEL
-392 LEDVITENN
+392 LEDIITENN
-401 SLSSQYFNLKDLL
+401 SLNFQHFVLNDLL

-421 DFLNY
+421 DFLNH
-426 LDLNEYKRA
+426 LNLNEYKKA
-435 LQDGSVGKLFGTS
+435 LQTEDVGKLFGTV
-448 SLEIKKPEDTNY
+448 SLEIKKPEETNY
-460 TMISKHEVLAD
+460 TTISEKKVIAE
-471 PSTSY
+471 PSTSF

-490 VNEDNKEI
+490 VDENNKEI

-507 QPWYNKYEIP
+507 QPWYNKYEIT
-517 KKDIPGYEYIS
+517 KKAIPGYEYVS

-539 GEKVVTLTY
+539 GEKIITLTY

-1171 DKTGEVVENVGKPVV
+1171 DKTG
-1186 VNPTETV
+1186 
-1193 VKVAAKDKVS
+1193 A
-1203 VEKLISP
+1203 
-1210 VRYEKDT
+1210 
-1217 TREKGQEN
+1217 
-1225 ITVKGKDGSKTTTTT
+1225 
-1240 YTVNEKTGEVVENV
+1240 VVENV

-1299 TIKGKDG
+1299 TVKGKDG

-1354 DGETIKITTSYE
+1354 DGETIRITTSYE

-1385 KGIPEVSEEST
+1385 KGIPEVSEET
-1396 DFKGGVNPTES
+1396 IEFKGGVNPTES

-1434 DEEPKEIKGYK
+1434 DEKPKDIQGYK

-1467 KVDKNTPAEP
+1467 KVDKNTPTEP
-1477 ENKVVDKK
+1477 ANKVVDKK
-1485 EKVNKEVIN
+1485 EEVNKEVIN
-1494 KKEELPKTSTSMLPI
+1494 KKEELPKTSSVSML
-1509 VGLFSIFGLR
+1509 GMFGLVGAFGMR
-1519 KNKKK
+1519 KKRKK
-1524 DKK
+1524 DR

>member
-94 DFDILK
+94 DFDISK
-100 GFKISIS
+100 GFKIAIS

-517 KKDIPGYEYIS
+517 KKDILGYEYIS

-673 PTETVVKVAAKDKIK
+673 PTETVVKVAAKDKI
-688 TRTLHYGVNYERDDK
+688 
-703 VAANTPNILKQ
+703 
-714 EGVDGKKITTTSYT
+714 
-728 VNTKTGEILESNP
+728 
-741 VEKIVEPK
+741 
-749 TRIEVVGT
+749 
-757 KPEDIVTTEKFKR
+757 
-770 TYIGDETKDKGVTE
+770 
-784 IVTSGVD
+784 
-791 GKTVV
+791 
-796 KRTYSLPDN
+796 
-805 VPVREEQEAVDN
+805 
-817 VSVKYNYEFNVAIPH
+817 
-832 DSEPVV
+832 
-838 TPPVNEVVKVGTKPV
+838 
-853 VVYIKEGNK
+853 
-862 VVKITTTYTVN
+862 
-873 STNGGITDSST
+873 
-884 RETISE
+884 
-890 DGAKDKVVTE
+890 
-900 KLASPIKYEK
+900 
-910 DSSRE
+910 
-915 KGQENITIKG
+915 
-925 KDGSKTTTTTYTVN
+925 
-939 DKTGEVV
+939 
-946 PNVGKPAVVNPT
+946 
-958 ETVVKVAAKD
+958 
-968 KIVYSK
+968 
-974 DGNNVIK
+974 
-981 ETTTYN
+981 
-987 VNSKTGE
+987 
-994 ITEKT
+994 
-999 TREVFKENG
+999 
-1008 AKDKVSTEKLPSLV
+1008 
-1022 RYEKDGSREKG
+1022 
-1033 QENITIKGKDGSK
+1033 
-1046 TTTTTYTVNDKTG
+1046 
-1059 EVVPNVG
+1059 
-1066 KPVVVEPTETVVKV
+1066 
-1080 AAKDKIV
+1080 V

-1171 DKTGEVVENVGKPVV
+1171 DKTGEVVENVGK
-1186 VNPTETV
+1186 
-1193 VKVAAKDKVS
+1193 S
-1203 VEKLISP
+1203 
-1210 VRYEKDT
+1210 
-1217 TREKGQEN
+1217 
-1225 ITVKGKDGSKTTTTT
+1225 
-1240 YTVNEKTGEVVENV
+1240 
-1254 GKPVVVNPTETV
+1254 VVVNPTETV

-1285 YEKDNSREKGQENI
+1285 YEKDNSREKGQEKI
-1299 TIKGKDG
+1299 TVKGKDG

-1354 DGETIKITTSYE
+1354 DGETIRITTSYE

-1385 KGIPEVSEEST
+1385 KGIPEVSEEIIE
-1396 DFKGGVNPTES
+1396 FKGGVNPTES

-1434 DEEPKEIKGYK
+1434 DEKPKDIQGYK

-1467 KVDKNTPAEP
+1467 KVDKNTPTEP
-1477 ENKVVDKK
+1477 VNKVVDKK
-1485 EKVNKEVIN
+1485 EEVNKEVIN
-1494 KKEELPKTSTSMLPI
+1494 KKEELPKTSSVSML
-1509 VGLFSIFGLR
+1509 GMFGLVGAFGMR
-1519 KNKKK
+1519 KKRKK
-1524 DKK
+1524 DR

>member
-94 DFDILK
+94 DFDISK
-100 GFKISIS
+100 GFKIAIS

-253 KYDEKKPLKAMGG
+253 KYDENKPLKAMGG

-476 TFGESSRGT
+476 TFGESSKGT

-490 VNEDNKEI
+490 VDENNKEI

-805 VPVREEQEAVDN
+805 VLVREEQEAVDN

-968 KIVYSK
+968 K
-974 DGNNVIK
+974 
-981 ETTTYN
+981 
-987 VNSKTGE
+987 
-994 ITEKT
+994 
-999 TREVFKENG
+999 
-1008 AKDKVSTEKLPSLV
+1008 
-1022 RYEKDGSREKG
+1022 
-1033 QENITIKGKDGSK
+1033 
-1046 TTTTTYTVNDKTG
+1046 
-1059 EVVPNVG
+1059 
-1066 KPVVVEPTETVVKV
+1066 
-1080 AAKDKIV
+1080 
-1087 YSKEGNNV
+1087 
-1095 VKETT
+1095 
-1100 TYNVNPKTGEI
+1100 
-1111 TEKTTREVFKENGA
+1111 
-1125 KDKVSVEKLPSP
+1125 
-1137 VRYEKDGSR
+1137 
-1146 EKGQENITIKGK
+1146 
-1158 DGSKT
+1158 
-1163 TTTTYTVN
+1163 
-1171 DKTGEVVENVGKPVV
+1171 
-1186 VNPTETV
+1186 
-1193 VKVAAKDKVS
+1193 VS

-1240 YTVNEKTGEVVENV
+1240 YTVNDKTGEVVPNV

-1299 TIKGKDG
+1299 TVKGKDG

-1354 DGETIKITTSYE
+1354 DGETIRITTSYE

-1385 KGIPEVSEEST
+1385 KGIPEVSEET
-1396 DFKGGVNPTES
+1396 IEFKGGVNPTES

-1434 DEEPKEIKGYK
+1434 DEKPKDIQGYK

-1467 KVDKNTPAEP
+1467 KVDKNTPTESA
-1477 ENKVVDKK
+1477 NKVVDKK
-1485 EKVNKEVIN
+1485 EEVNKEVIN
-1494 KKEELPKTSTSMLPI
+1494 KKEELPKTSSVSML
-1509 VGLFSIFGLR
+1509 GMFGLVGAFGMR
-1519 KNKKK
+1519 KKRKK
-1524 DKK
+1524 DR

>member
-94 DFDILK
+94 DFDISK
-100 GFKISIS
+100 GFKIAIS

-476 TFGESSRGT
+476 TFGESSKGT

-490 VNEDNKEI
+490 VDENNKEI

-507 QPWYNKYEIP
+507 QPWYNKYEIT
-517 KKDIPGYEYIS
+517 KKAIPGYEYVS

-703 VAANTPNILKQ
+703 VAANTPNVLKQ

-728 VNTKTGEILESNP
+728 VNTRTGEVVASNP
-741 VEKIVEPK
+741 VETIVDPK

-757 KPEDIVTTEKFKR
+757 KPEEIVTTEKFKR
-770 TYIGDETKDKGVTE
+770 TYIGDETKEKGVSE
-784 IVTSGVD
+784 IVTSGVN

-796 KRTYSLPDN
+796 KRTYSLPN
-805 VPVREEQEAVDN
+805 NIPVREEQESVDN
-817 VSVKYNYEFNVAIPH
+817 VSVKYNYEFNVAISH

-838 TPPVNEVVKVGTKPV
+838 TPTVNEIVKIGTKPV
-853 VVYIKEGNK
+853 VVYIKDGNK

-873 STNGGITDSST
+873 PTNGGITDSST

-900 KLASPIKYEK
+900 KIESPIRYEK
-910 DSSRE
+910 DS
-915 KGQENITIKG
+915 
-925 KDGSKTTTTTYTVN
+925 
-939 DKTGEVV
+939 
-946 PNVGKPAVVNPT
+946 
-958 ETVVKVAAKD
+958 
-968 KIVYSK
+968 
-974 DGNNVIK
+974 
-981 ETTTYN
+981 
-987 VNSKTGE
+987 
-994 ITEKT
+994 
-999 TREVFKENG
+999 
-1008 AKDKVSTEKLPSLV
+1008 
-1022 RYEKDGSREKG
+1022 SREKG

-1087 YSKEGNNV
+1087 YSKDGNNVIKETTTYNVNPKTGEITEKTTREVFKENGAKDKVSIEKLPSLVRYEKDSSREKGQENITIKGKDGNKTTTTTYTVNDKTGEVVENVGKPVVVNPTETVVKVAAKDKIVYIKEEGNNV

-1137 VRYEKDGSR
+1137 VRYEKDGAR

-1171 DKTGEVVENVGKPVV
+1171 DKTGELVENVGKPVV

-1210 VRYEKDT
+1210 VRYEKDG

-1240 YTVNEKTGEVVENV
+1240 YTVN
-1254 GKPVVVNPTETV
+1254 
-1266 VKVATKDKVVVEK
+1266 D
-1279 LPSPVR
+1279 
-1285 YEKDNSREKGQENI
+1285 
-1299 TIKGKDG
+1299 
-1306 SKTTTTTYTVN
+1306 
-1317 PKTGEVVPNVGK
+1317 KTGEVVPNVGK

-1467 KVDKNTPAEP
+1467 KVDKNTPTEP
-1477 ENKVVDKK
+1477 ANKVADKK
-1485 EKVNKEVIN
+1485 EEVIN
-1494 KKEELPKTSTSMLPI
+1494 KKEELPKTSSSSML
-1509 VGLFSIFGLR
+1509 GMFGLVGAFGMR
-1519 KNKKK
+1519 KKRKK
-1524 DKK
+1524 DK

>member
-94 DFDILK
+94 DFDISK
-100 GFKISIS
+100 DFKIAIS

-1008 AKDKVSTEKLPSLV
+1008 AKDKVS
-1022 RYEKDGSREKG
+1022 
-1033 QENITIKGKDGSK
+1033 
-1046 TTTTTYTVNDKTG
+1046 
-1059 EVVPNVG
+1059 
-1066 KPVVVEPTETVVKV
+1066 
-1080 AAKDKIV
+1080 
-1087 YSKEGNNV
+1087 
-1095 VKETT
+1095 
-1100 TYNVNPKTGEI
+1100 
-1111 TEKTTREVFKENGA
+1111 
-1125 KDKVSVEKLPSP
+1125 VEKLPSP

-1171 DKTGEVVENVGKPVV
+1171 D
-1186 VNPTETV
+1186 
-1193 VKVAAKDKVS
+1193 
-1203 VEKLISP
+1203 
-1210 VRYEKDT
+1210 
-1217 TREKGQEN
+1217 
-1225 ITVKGKDGSKTTTTT
+1225 
-1240 YTVNEKTGEVVENV
+1240 KTGEVVENV

-1317 PKTGEVVPNVGK
+1317 DKTGEVVENVGKPVVVNPTETVVKVATKDKVVVEKLPSPVRYEKDNSREKGQENITVKGKDGSKTTTTTYTVNPKTGEVVPNVGK

-1354 DGETIKITTSYE
+1354 DGETIRITTSYE

-1385 KGIPEVSEEST
+1385 KGIPEVSEET
-1396 DFKGGVNPTES
+1396 IEFKGGVNPTES

-1434 DEEPKEIKGYK
+1434 DEKPKDIQGYK

-1467 KVDKNTPAEP
+1467 KVDKNTPTEP
-1477 ENKVVDKK
+1477 VNKVVDKK
-1485 EKVNKEVIN
+1485 EEVNKEVIN
-1494 KKEELPKTSTSMLPI
+1494 KKEELPKTSSVSML
-1509 VGLFSIFGLR
+1509 GMFGLVGAFGMR
-1519 KNKKK
+1519 KKRKK
-1524 DKK
+1524 DR

>member
-94 DFDILK
+94 DFDISK
-100 GFKISIS
+100 GFKIAIS

-253 KYDEKKPLKAMGG
+253 KYDENKPLKAMGG

-476 TFGESSRGT
+476 TFGESSKGT

-490 VNEDNKEI
+490 VDENNKEI

-578 KGATGIEGYKDSDSK
+578 KGVAGIEGYKDSDSK

-601 TDEIVKVGTKS
+601 TDEIVKIGTKS

-703 VAANTPNILKQ
+703 VAANTPNVLKQ

-728 VNTKTGEILESNP
+728 VNTRTGEVVASNP
-741 VEKIVEPK
+741 VETIVDPK

-757 KPEDIVTTEKFKR
+757 KPEEIVTTEKFKR
-770 TYIGDETKDKGVTE
+770 TYIGDETKEKGVSE
-784 IVTSGVD
+784 IVTSGVN

-796 KRTYSLPDN
+796 KRTYSLPN
-805 VPVREEQEAVDN
+805 NIPVREEQESVDN

-838 TPPVNEVVKVGTKPV
+838 TPTVNEIVKVGTKPV
-853 VVYIKEGNK
+853 VVYIKDGNK

-873 STNGGITDSST
+873 PTNGGITDSST

-900 KLASPIKYEK
+900 KIESPIRYEK
-910 DSSRE
+910 DS
-915 KGQENITIKG
+915 
-925 KDGSKTTTTTYTVN
+925 
-939 DKTGEVV
+939 
-946 PNVGKPAVVNPT
+946 
-958 ETVVKVAAKD
+958 
-968 KIVYSK
+968 
-974 DGNNVIK
+974 
-981 ETTTYN
+981 
-987 VNSKTGE
+987 
-994 ITEKT
+994 
-999 TREVFKENG
+999 
-1008 AKDKVSTEKLPSLV
+1008 
-1022 RYEKDGSREKG
+1022 SREKG

-1087 YSKEGNNV
+1087 YSKDGNNV
-1095 VKETT
+1095 IKETT

-1125 KDKVSVEKLPSP
+1125 KDKVSIEKLPSL
-1137 VRYEKDGSR
+1137 VRYEKDSSR

-1171 DKTGEVVENVGKPVV
+1171 DKTGELVENVGKPVV

-1210 VRYEKDT
+1210 VRYEKDG
-1217 TREKGQEN
+1217 TRKKGQEN

-1240 YTVNEKTGEVVENV
+1240 YTVNDKTGEVVENV
-1254 GKPVVVNPTETV
+1254 GKPVVIEPTETV

-1279 LPSPVR
+1279 LPSPIR

-1317 PKTGEVVPNVGK
+1317 SKTGEVVPNVGK

-1354 DGETIKITTSYE
+1354 DGETIRITTSYE

-1385 KGIPEVSEEST
+1385 KGIPEVSEET
-1396 DFKGGVNPTES
+1396 IEFKGGVNPTES

-1434 DEEPKEIKGYK
+1434 DEKPKDIQGYK

-1467 KVDKNTPAEP
+1467 KVDKNTPTEP
-1477 ENKVVDKK
+1477 TNKVVDKK
-1485 EKVNKEVIN
+1485 EEVNKEVIN
-1494 KKEELPKTSTSMLPI
+1494 KKEELPKTSSVSML
-1509 VGLFSIFGLR
+1509 GMFGLVGAFGMR
-1519 KNKKK
+1519 KKRKK
-1524 DKK
+1524 DR

>member
-1 MNTNKKYAIRKLAVG
+1 M
-16 VASVSI
+16 
-22 GLFVNNAIND
+22 
-32 EITTNV
+32 
-38 GIVGN
+38 
-43 VAHASESK
+43 
-51 VIYSNPNPNGDVDA
+51 
-65 EGTSNNAI
+65 
-73 SKIEVLN
+73 
-80 ETAEKIRLKISIAD
+80 
-94 DFDILK
+94 
-100 GFKISIS
+100 
-107 NNLEIP
+107 
-113 FNEVLSFNGEKIGQ
+113 
-127 ISNDSPNKI
+127 
-136 KKPES
+136 
-141 FQTIDEYYNYLNN
+141 
-154 LDLSSVSI
+154 
-162 DKKIAFNDN
+162 
-171 FKKYNKNRY
+171 
-180 IEFDVN
+180 
-186 KVQDKNIS
+186 
-194 LDLLTVKNEIPNEKL
+194 
-209 QKIIDWKKQLQGVL
+209 
-223 YLNNKKIH
+223 
-231 TSDLTTNVKIA
+231 
-242 TMKTQNDIEEI
+242 
-253 KYDEKKPLKAMGG
+253 
-266 NPIKIEKTPSYF
+266 
-278 RLSGVY
+278 
-284 NITDVSRY
+284 
-292 YSYNGSIESYIDGK
+292 
-306 GKNFLKA
+306 
-313 GTKLRL
+313 
-319 KLNSN
+319 
-324 VLTFSNDNKEGDD
+324 
-337 VLYYSE
+337 
-343 IAPQLKKTSEIFNG
+343 
-357 EQILKAEKSNNNKD
+357 
-371 VFKTIKTH
+371 
-379 YKKIDKNT
+379 
-387 YEIEI
+387 
-392 LEDVITENN
+392 
-401 SLSSQYFNLKDLL
+401 KDLL

-476 TFGESSRGT
+476 TFGESSKGT

-490 VNEDNKEI
+490 VDENNKEI

-662 VSNVGKPVVVE
+662 VS
-673 PTETVVKVAAKDKIK
+673 
-688 TRTLHYGVNYERDDK
+688 
-703 VAANTPNILKQ
+703 
-714 EGVDGKKITTTSYT
+714 
-728 VNTKTGEILESNP
+728 
-741 VEKIVEPK
+741 
-749 TRIEVVGT
+749 
-757 KPEDIVTTEKFKR
+757 
-770 TYIGDETKDKGVTE
+770 
-784 IVTSGVD
+784 
-791 GKTVV
+791 
-796 KRTYSLPDN
+796 
-805 VPVREEQEAVDN
+805 
-817 VSVKYNYEFNVAIPH
+817 
-832 DSEPVV
+832 
-838 TPPVNEVVKVGTKPV
+838 
-853 VVYIKEGNK
+853 
-862 VVKITTTYTVN
+862 
-873 STNGGITDSST
+873 
-884 RETISE
+884 
-890 DGAKDKVVTE
+890 
-900 KLASPIKYEK
+900 
-910 DSSRE
+910 
-915 KGQENITIKG
+915 
-925 KDGSKTTTTTYTVN
+925 
-939 DKTGEVV
+939 
-946 PNVGKPAVVNPT
+946 NVGKPAVVNPT

-1193 VKVAAKDKVS
+1193 VKVA
-1203 VEKLISP
+1203 
-1210 VRYEKDT
+1210 
-1217 TREKGQEN
+1217 
-1225 ITVKGKDGSKTTTTT
+1225 
-1240 YTVNEKTGEVVENV
+1240 
-1254 GKPVVVNPTETV
+1254 
-1266 VKVATKDKVVVEK
+1266 TKDKVVVEK

-1299 TIKGKDG
+1299 TVKGKDG

-1354 DGETIKITTSYE
+1354 DGETIRITTSYE

-1385 KGIPEVSEEST
+1385 KGIPEVSEET
-1396 DFKGGVNPTES
+1396 IEFKGGVNPTES

-1434 DEEPKEIKGYK
+1434 DEKPKDIQGYK

-1467 KVDKNTPAEP
+1467 KVDKNTPTESA
-1477 ENKVVDKK
+1477 NKVVDKK
-1485 EKVNKEVIN
+1485 EEVNKEVIN
-1494 KKEELPKTSTSMLPI
+1494 KKEELPKTSSVSML
-1509 VGLFSIFGLR
+1509 GMFGLVGAFGMR
-1519 KNKKK
+1519 KKRKK
-1524 DKK
+1524 DR

>member
-94 DFDILK
+94 DFDISK
-100 GFKISIS
+100 GFKIAIS

-435 LQDGSVGKLFGTS
+435 LQEGSVGKLFGTS

-460 TMISKHEVLAD
+460 TMISKHEVLAE

-490 VNEDNKEI
+490 VDENNKEI

-539 GEKVVTLTY
+539 GEKIITLTY

-563 QEDPTKDKGYKETIV
+563 QEDPTKDKGHKETVV
-578 KGATGIEGYKDSDSK
+578 KGTPGVEGYKDSDSK

-601 TDEIVKVGTKS
+601 IDEVVKVGTKS
-612 TTVTE
+612 TIVTE
-617 KLLSPVRYEKD
+617 KLSSPVRYEKD

-653 TVNAKTGEV
+653 TVNQNTGEV
-662 VSNVGKPVVVE
+662 VPNVGKPVVVE
-673 PTETVVKVAAKDKIK
+673 PTETVVKVAAKDKVK
-688 TRTLHYGVNYERDDK
+688 TRTLHYGLNYERDDK
-703 VAANTPNILKQ
+703 VAANTPNVLKQ
-714 EGVDGKKITTTSYT
+714 EGVDGKKITTISYT
-728 VNTKTGEILESNP
+728 VNTRTGEVVASNP
-741 VEKIVEPK
+741 VETIVEPK

-757 KPEDIVTTEKFKR
+757 KPEEIVTTEKFKR
-770 TYIGDETKDKGVTE
+770 TYIGDETKEKGVSE
-784 IVTSGVD
+784 IVTSGVN

-796 KRTYSLPDN
+796 KRTYSLPN
-805 VPVREEQEAVDN
+805 NIPVREEQESVDN

-838 TPPVNEVVKVGTKPV
+838 TPPVNEIVKVGTKPV
-853 VVYIKEGNK
+853 VVYIKDGNK

-873 STNGGITDSST
+873 PINGGITDSST

-900 KLASPIKYEK
+900 KLDSPIKYEK

-946 PNVGKPAVVNPT
+946 ENVGKPVVVNPT

-968 KIVYSK
+968 KIVY
-974 DGNNVIK
+974 I
-981 ETTTYN
+981 
-987 VNSKTGE
+987 
-994 ITEKT
+994 
-999 TREVFKENG
+999 
-1008 AKDKVSTEKLPSLV
+1008 
-1022 RYEKDGSREKG
+1022 
-1033 QENITIKGKDGSK
+1033 
-1046 TTTTTYTVNDKTG
+1046 
-1059 EVVPNVG
+1059 
-1066 KPVVVEPTETVVKV
+1066 
-1080 AAKDKIV
+1080 
-1087 YSKEGNNV
+1087 KEGNNV

-1163 TTTTYTVN
+1163 ITTTYTVN

-1240 YTVNEKTGEVVENV
+1240 YTVNDKTGEVVENV

-1299 TIKGKDG
+1299 TVKGKDG

-1354 DGETIKITTSYE
+1354 DGETIRITTSYE

-1385 KGIPEVSEEST
+1385 KGIPEVSEET
-1396 DFKGGVNPTES
+1396 IEFKDGVNPTES

-1434 DEEPKEIKGYK
+1434 DEKPKDIQGYK

-1467 KVDKNTPAEP
+1467 KVDKNTPTEP
-1477 ENKVVDKK
+1477 ANKVVDKK
-1485 EKVNKEVIN
+1485 EEVNKEVIN
-1494 KKEELPKTSTSMLPI
+1494 KKEELPKTSSVSML
-1509 VGLFSIFGLR
+1509 GMFGLVGAFGMR
-1519 KNKKK
+1519 KKRKK
-1524 DKK
+1524 DR

>member
-1 MNTNKKYAIRKLAVG
+1 M
-16 VASVSI
+16 
-22 GLFVNNAIND
+22 
-32 EITTNV
+32 
-38 GIVGN
+38 
-43 VAHASESK
+43 
-51 VIYSNPNPNGDVDA
+51 
-65 EGTSNNAI
+65 
-73 SKIEVLN
+73 
-80 ETAEKIRLKISIAD
+80 
-94 DFDILK
+94 
-100 GFKISIS
+100 
-107 NNLEIP
+107 
-113 FNEVLSFNGEKIGQ
+113 
-127 ISNDSPNKI
+127 
-136 KKPES
+136 
-141 FQTIDEYYNYLNN
+141 
-154 LDLSSVSI
+154 
-162 DKKIAFNDN
+162 
-171 FKKYNKNRY
+171 
-180 IEFDVN
+180 
-186 KVQDKNIS
+186 
-194 LDLLTVKNEIPNEKL
+194 
-209 QKIIDWKKQLQGVL
+209 
-223 YLNNKKIH
+223 
-231 TSDLTTNVKIA
+231 
-242 TMKTQNDIEEI
+242 
-253 KYDEKKPLKAMGG
+253 
-266 NPIKIEKTPSYF
+266 
-278 RLSGVY
+278 
-284 NITDVSRY
+284 
-292 YSYNGSIESYIDGK
+292 
-306 GKNFLKA
+306 
-313 GTKLRL
+313 

-490 VNEDNKEI
+490 VDENNKEI

-507 QPWYNKYEIP
+507 QPWYNKYEIT
-517 KKDIPGYEYIS
+517 KKAIPGYEYVS

-539 GEKVVTLTY
+539 GEKIITLTY

-578 KGATGIEGYKDSDSK
+578 KGTPGIEGDKDSDSK

-601 TDEIVKVGTKS
+601 IDEVVKVGTKS

-617 KLLSPVRYEKD
+617 KLSSPVRYEKD

-653 TVNAKTGEV
+653 TVNQNTGEV
-662 VSNVGKPVVVE
+662 VPNVGKPVVVE

-703 VAANTPNILKQ
+703 VAANTPNVLKQ

-728 VNTKTGEILESNP
+728 VNTRTGEVVASNP
-741 VEKIVEPK
+741 VETIVDPK

-757 KPEDIVTTEKFKR
+757 KPEEIVTTEKFKR
-770 TYIGDETKDKGVTE
+770 TYIGDETKEKGVSE
-784 IVTSGVD
+784 IVTSGVN

-796 KRTYSLPDN
+796 KRTYSLPN
-805 VPVREEQEAVDN
+805 NIPVREEQESVDN

-838 TPPVNEVVKVGTKPV
+838 TPTVNEIVKVGTKPV
-853 VVYIKEGNK
+853 VVYIKDGNK

-873 STNGGITDSST
+873 PTNGGITDSST

-900 KLASPIKYEK
+900 KIESPIRYEK
-910 DSSRE
+910 DS
-915 KGQENITIKG
+915 
-925 KDGSKTTTTTYTVN
+925 
-939 DKTGEVV
+939 
-946 PNVGKPAVVNPT
+946 
-958 ETVVKVAAKD
+958 
-968 KIVYSK
+968 
-974 DGNNVIK
+974 
-981 ETTTYN
+981 
-987 VNSKTGE
+987 
-994 ITEKT
+994 
-999 TREVFKENG
+999 
-1008 AKDKVSTEKLPSLV
+1008 
-1022 RYEKDGSREKG
+1022 SREKG

-1080 AAKDKIV
+1080 A
-1087 YSKEGNNV
+1087 
-1095 VKETT
+1095 T
-1100 TYNVNPKTGEI
+1100 
-1111 TEKTTREVFKENGA
+1111 
-1125 KDKVSVEKLPSP
+1125 KDKVVVEKLPSP
-1137 VRYEKDGSR
+1137 VRYEKDS
-1146 EKGQENITIKGK
+1146 
-1158 DGSKT
+1158 S
-1163 TTTTYTVN
+1163 
-1171 DKTGEVVENVGKPVV
+1171 
-1186 VNPTETV
+1186 
-1193 VKVAAKDKVS
+1193 
-1203 VEKLISP
+1203 
-1210 VRYEKDT
+1210 
-1217 TREKGQEN
+1217 REKGQEN

-1240 YTVNEKTGEVVENV
+1240 YTVNPKTGEVVETV
-1254 GKPVVVNPTETV
+1254 GKPVVVEPTETV
-1266 VKVATKDKVVVEK
+1266 
-1279 LPSPVR
+1279 
-1285 YEKDNSREKGQENI
+1285 I
-1299 TIKGKDG
+1299 
-1306 SKTTTTTYTVN
+1306 
-1317 PKTGEVVPNVGK
+1317 
-1329 SVVVEST
+1329 
-1336 ETVVK
+1336 K

-1354 DGETIKITTSYE
+1354 DGETIRITTSYE
-1366 VNPKTGEIKEVKKE
+1366 VNPKTGELKEVKRE

-1396 DFKGGVNPTES
+1396 EFKGGVNPTES
-1407 IVREDLPELKVALIK
+1407 IVREDLPELKVAIIK
-1422 DGDGNVLEVIKE
+1422 DKENNILDVIKE

-1445 NTGKTEVDKDGY
+1445 NTGKTEVDKDGH
-1457 KVYIYEKEEP
+1457 KVYIYEKVEESKSTP
-1467 KVDKNTPAEP
+1467 K
-1477 ENKVVDKK
+1477 ENKVENTSK
-1485 EKVNKEVIN
+1485 EEDNKENKKEVIS
-1494 KKEELPKTSTSMLPI
+1494 KKEELPKTSSSMLST

-1519 KNKKK
+1519 KNRKK
-1524 DKK
+1524 DK

>member
-94 DFDILK
+94 DFDISK
-100 GFKISIS
+100 GFKIAIS

-186 KVQDKNIS
+186 KVQYKNIS
-194 LDLLTVKNEIPNEKL
+194 LDFLTIKNEIPNEKL
-209 QKIIDWKKQLQGVL
+209 QKIIDWKKQLRGVL

-242 TMKTQNDIEEI
+242 TMKTQNNIEEI
-253 KYDEKKPLKAMGG
+253 KYDENKPLKAMGG

-324 VLTFSNDNKEGDD
+324 VLTFSKDNKEGDD

-357 EQILKAEKSNNNKD
+357 EQILKTEKSNNNKD

-401 SLSSQYFNLKDLL
+401 SLSSQYFYLKDLL

-435 LQDGSVGKLFGTS
+435 LQEGSVGKLFGTS

-460 TMISKHEVLAD
+460 TMISKHEVLAE

-490 VNEDNKEI
+490 VDENNKEI

-507 QPWYNKYEIP
+507 QPWYNKYEIT
-517 KKDIPGYEYIS
+517 KKAIPGYEYVS

-539 GEKVVTLTY
+539 GEKIITLTY

-578 KGATGIEGYKDSDSK
+578 KGTPGIEGYKDSDSK

-601 TDEIVKVGTKS
+601 IDEVVKVGTKS

-617 KLLSPVRYEKD
+617 KLSSPVRYEKD

-653 TVNAKTGEV
+653 TVNQNTGEV
-662 VSNVGKPVVVE
+662 VPNVGKPVVVE
-673 PTETVVKVAAKDKIK
+673 PTETVVKVAAKDKVK
-688 TRTLHYGVNYERDDK
+688 TRTLHYGLNYERDDK
-703 VAANTPNILKQ
+703 VAANTPNVLKQ
-714 EGVDGKKITTTSYT
+714 EGVDGKKITTISYT
-728 VNTKTGEILESNP
+728 VNTRTGEVVASNP
-741 VEKIVEPK
+741 VETIVEPK

-757 KPEDIVTTEKFKR
+757 KPEEIVTTEKFKR
-770 TYIGDETKDKGVTE
+770 TYIGDETKEKGVSE
-784 IVTSGVD
+784 IVTSGVN

-796 KRTYSLPDN
+796 KRTYSLPN
-805 VPVREEQEAVDN
+805 NIPVREEQESVDN

-838 TPPVNEVVKVGTKPV
+838 TPPVNEIVKVGTKPV
-853 VVYIKEGNK
+853 VVYIKDGNK

-873 STNGGITDSST
+873 PINGGITDSST

-900 KLASPIKYEK
+900 KLDSPIKYEK

-939 DKTGEVV
+939 Q
-946 PNVGKPAVVNPT
+946 N
-958 ETVVKVAAKD
+958 
-968 KIVYSK
+968 
-974 DGNNVIK
+974 
-981 ETTTYN
+981 
-987 VNSKTGE
+987 
-994 ITEKT
+994 
-999 TREVFKENG
+999 
-1008 AKDKVSTEKLPSLV
+1008 
-1022 RYEKDGSREKG
+1022 
-1033 QENITIKGKDGSK
+1033 
-1046 TTTTTYTVNDKTG
+1046 TG

-1095 VKETT
+1095 IKETT

-1125 KDKVSVEKLPSP
+1125 KDKVSTEKLPSP

-1240 YTVNEKTGEVVENV
+1240 YTVNDKTGEVVENV

-1266 VKVATKDKVVVEK
+1266 VKVAAKDKVSVEK
-1279 LPSPVR
+1279 LISPVR
-1285 YEKDNSREKGQENI
+1285 YEKDTTREKGQENI
-1299 TIKGKDG
+1299 TVKGKDG

-1354 DGETIKITTSYE
+1354 DGETIRITTSYE

-1385 KGIPEVSEEST
+1385 KGIPEVSEET
-1396 DFKGGVNPTES
+1396 IEFKGGVNPTES

-1434 DEEPKEIKGYK
+1434 DEKPKDIQGYK

-1467 KVDKNTPAEP
+1467 KVDKNTPTEP
-1477 ENKVVDKK
+1477 VNKVVDKK
-1485 EKVNKEVIN
+1485 EEVNKEVIN
-1494 KKEELPKTSTSMLPI
+1494 KKEELPKTSSVSML
-1509 VGLFSIFGLR
+1509 GMFGLVGAFGMR
-1519 KNKKK
+1519 KKRKK
-1524 DKK
+1524 DR

>member
-1 MNTNKKYAIRKLAVG
+1 M
-16 VASVSI
+16 
-22 GLFVNNAIND
+22 
-32 EITTNV
+32 
-38 GIVGN
+38 
-43 VAHASESK
+43 
-51 VIYSNPNPNGDVDA
+51 
-65 EGTSNNAI
+65 
-73 SKIEVLN
+73 
-80 ETAEKIRLKISIAD
+80 
-94 DFDILK
+94 
-100 GFKISIS
+100 
-107 NNLEIP
+107 
-113 FNEVLSFNGEKIGQ
+113 
-127 ISNDSPNKI
+127 
-136 KKPES
+136 
-141 FQTIDEYYNYLNN
+141 
-154 LDLSSVSI
+154 
-162 DKKIAFNDN
+162 
-171 FKKYNKNRY
+171 
-180 IEFDVN
+180 
-186 KVQDKNIS
+186 
-194 LDLLTVKNEIPNEKL
+194 
-209 QKIIDWKKQLQGVL
+209 
-223 YLNNKKIH
+223 
-231 TSDLTTNVKIA
+231 
-242 TMKTQNDIEEI
+242 
-253 KYDEKKPLKAMGG
+253 
-266 NPIKIEKTPSYF
+266 
-278 RLSGVY
+278 
-284 NITDVSRY
+284 
-292 YSYNGSIESYIDGK
+292 
-306 GKNFLKA
+306 
-313 GTKLRL
+313 

-490 VNEDNKEI
+490 VDENNKEI

-507 QPWYNKYEIP
+507 QPWYNKYEIT
-517 KKDIPGYEYIS
+517 KKAIPGYEYVS

-539 GEKVVTLTY
+539 GEKIITLTY

-578 KGATGIEGYKDSDSK
+578 KGTPGIEGYKDSDSK

-601 TDEIVKVGTKS
+601 IDEVVKVGTKS

-617 KLLSPVRYEKD
+617 KLSSPVRYEKD

-653 TVNAKTGEV
+653 TVNQNTGEV
-662 VSNVGKPVVVE
+662 VPNVGKPVVVE

-703 VAANTPNILKQ
+703 VAANTPNVLKQ

-728 VNTKTGEILESNP
+728 VNTRTGEVVASNP
-741 VEKIVEPK
+741 VETIVDPK

-757 KPEDIVTTEKFKR
+757 KPEEIVTTEKFKR
-770 TYIGDETKDKGVTE
+770 TYIGDETKEKGVSE
-784 IVTSGVD
+784 IVTSGVN

-796 KRTYSLPDN
+796 KRTYSLPN
-805 VPVREEQEAVDN
+805 NIPVREEQESVDN

-838 TPPVNEVVKVGTKPV
+838 TPTVNEIVKVGTKPV
-853 VVYIKEGNK
+853 VVYIKDGNK

-873 STNGGITDSST
+873 PTNGGITDSST

-900 KLASPIKYEK
+900 KIESPIRYEK
-910 DSSRE
+910 DS
-915 KGQENITIKG
+915 
-925 KDGSKTTTTTYTVN
+925 
-939 DKTGEVV
+939 
-946 PNVGKPAVVNPT
+946 
-958 ETVVKVAAKD
+958 
-968 KIVYSK
+968 
-974 DGNNVIK
+974 
-981 ETTTYN
+981 
-987 VNSKTGE
+987 
-994 ITEKT
+994 
-999 TREVFKENG
+999 
-1008 AKDKVSTEKLPSLV
+1008 
-1022 RYEKDGSREKG
+1022 SREKG

-1087 YSKEGNNV
+1087 YSKDGNNV
-1095 VKETT
+1095 IKETT

-1137 VRYEKDGSR
+1137 VRYEKDGAR

-1171 DKTGEVVENVGKPVV
+1171 DKTGELVENVGKPVV

-1210 VRYEKDT
+1210 VRYEKDGA
-1217 TREKGQEN
+1217 REKGQEN

-1240 YTVNEKTGEVVENV
+1240 YTVNDKTGEVVENV
-1254 GKPVVVNPTETV
+1254 GKPVVVEPTETV

-1279 LPSPVR
+1279 LPSPIR

-1341 VAAKDKVEVVNKK
+1341 VAAKDKIVYSKDGNNIIKETTIYNVNSKTGEITENTTKATFKENGAKDKVEVEKLPSSVRYEKDSSREKGKENIAIKGKDGSKTTTTTYTVNAKTGEVVPNVGKPVVVEPTETIVKVAAKDKIEVVNKK

-1366 VNPKTGEIKEVKKE
+1366 VNSKTGETKEVKKE
-1380 DLLSK
+1380 ELLSK
-1385 KGIPEVSEEST
+1385 KGIPEVSEEAKE
-1396 DFKGGVNPTES
+1396 FKGGVNPTES
-1407 IVREDLPELKVALIK
+1407 IVREALPELKVALIK
-1422 DGDGNVLEVIKE
+1422 DEEGNILEVIKE
-1434 DEEPKEIKGYK
+1434 NEKPKEIKGYK

-1457 KVYIYEKEEP
+1457 KVYVYEKEEP
-1467 KVDKNTPAEP
+1467 KVDKNTPQ
-1477 ENKVVDKK
+1477 NKVIDKK
-1485 EKVNKEVIN
+1485 EDNKEIIK
-1494 KKEELPKTSTSMLPI
+1494 KKEELPQTSASLLST
-1509 VGLFSIFGLR
+1509 VGLFAAFGLR
-1519 KNKKK
+1519 KNRRK

>member
-94 DFDILK
+94 DFDISK
-100 GFKISIS
+100 GFKIAIS

-186 KVQDKNIS
+186 KVQYKNIS
-194 LDLLTVKNEIPNEKL
+194 LDFLTIKNEIPNEKL
-209 QKIIDWKKQLQGVL
+209 QKIIDWKKQLRGVL

-242 TMKTQNDIEEI
+242 TMKTQNNIEEI
-253 KYDEKKPLKAMGG
+253 KYDENKPLKAMGG

-324 VLTFSNDNKEGDD
+324 VLTFSKDNKEGDD

-357 EQILKAEKSNNNKD
+357 EQILKTEKSNNNKD

-401 SLSSQYFNLKDLL
+401 SLSSQYFYLKDLL

-435 LQDGSVGKLFGTS
+435 LQEGSVGKLFGTS

-460 TMISKHEVLAD
+460 TMISKHEVLAE

-490 VNEDNKEI
+490 VDENNKEI

-507 QPWYNKYEIP
+507 QPWYNKYEIT
-517 KKDIPGYEYIS
+517 KKAIPGYEYVS

-539 GEKVVTLTY
+539 GEKIITLTY

-578 KGATGIEGYKDSDSK
+578 KGTPGIEGYKDSDSK

-601 TDEIVKVGTKS
+601 IDEVVKVGTKS

-617 KLLSPVRYEKD
+617 KLSSPVRYEKD

-653 TVNAKTGEV
+653 TVNQNTGEV
-662 VSNVGKPVVVE
+662 VPNVGKPVVVE
-673 PTETVVKVAAKDKIK
+673 PTETVVKVAAKDKVK
-688 TRTLHYGVNYERDDK
+688 TRTLHYGLNYERDDK
-703 VAANTPNILKQ
+703 VAANTPNVLKQ
-714 EGVDGKKITTTSYT
+714 EGVDGKKITTISYT
-728 VNTKTGEILESNP
+728 VNTRTGEVVASNP
-741 VEKIVEPK
+741 VETIVEPK
-749 TRIEVVGT
+749 TKIEVVGT
-757 KPEDIVTTEKFKR
+757 KPEEIVTTEKFKR
-770 TYIGDETKDKGVTE
+770 TYIGDETKEKGVSE
-784 IVTSGVD
+784 IVTSGVN

-796 KRTYSLPDN
+796 KRTYSLPN
-805 VPVREEQEAVDN
+805 NIPVREEQESVDN

-838 TPPVNEVVKVGTKPV
+838 TPPVNEIVKVGTKPV
-853 VVYIKEGNK
+853 VVYIKDGNK

-873 STNGGITDSST
+873 PINGGITDSST

-900 KLASPIKYEK
+900 KLDSPIKYEK

-939 DKTGEVV
+939 Q
-946 PNVGKPAVVNPT
+946 N
-958 ETVVKVAAKD
+958 
-968 KIVYSK
+968 
-974 DGNNVIK
+974 
-981 ETTTYN
+981 
-987 VNSKTGE
+987 
-994 ITEKT
+994 
-999 TREVFKENG
+999 
-1008 AKDKVSTEKLPSLV
+1008 
-1022 RYEKDGSREKG
+1022 
-1033 QENITIKGKDGSK
+1033 
-1046 TTTTTYTVNDKTG
+1046 TG

-1095 VKETT
+1095 IKETT

-1125 KDKVSVEKLPSP
+1125 KDKVSTEKLPSP

-1240 YTVNEKTGEVVENV
+1240 YTVNDKTGEVVENV

-1266 VKVATKDKVVVEK
+1266 VKVAAKDKVSVEK
-1279 LPSPVR
+1279 LISPVR
-1285 YEKDNSREKGQENI
+1285 YEKDTTREKGQENI
-1299 TIKGKDG
+1299 TVKGKDG

-1354 DGETIKITTSYE
+1354 DGETIRITTSYE

-1385 KGIPEVSEEST
+1385 KGIPEVSEET
-1396 DFKGGVNPTES
+1396 IEFKGGVNPTES

-1434 DEEPKEIKGYK
+1434 DEKPKDIQGYK

-1467 KVDKNTPAEP
+1467 KVDKNTPTEP
-1477 ENKVVDKK
+1477 VNKVVDKK
-1485 EKVNKEVIN
+1485 EEVNKEVIN
-1494 KKEELPKTSTSMLPI
+1494 KKEELPKTSSVSML
-1509 VGLFSIFGLR
+1509 GMFGLVGAFGMR
-1519 KNKKK
+1519 KKRKK
-1524 DKK
+1524 DR

>member
-1 MNTNKKYAIRKLAVG
+1 
-16 VASVSI
+16 
-22 GLFVNNAIND
+22 
-32 EITTNV
+32 
-38 GIVGN
+38 
-43 VAHASESK
+43 
-51 VIYSNPNPNGDVDA
+51 
-65 EGTSNNAI
+65 
-73 SKIEVLN
+73 
-80 ETAEKIRLKISIAD
+80 
-94 DFDILK
+94 
-100 GFKISIS
+100 
-107 NNLEIP
+107 
-113 FNEVLSFNGEKIGQ
+113 
-127 ISNDSPNKI
+127 
-136 KKPES
+136 
-141 FQTIDEYYNYLNN
+141 
-154 LDLSSVSI
+154 
-162 DKKIAFNDN
+162 
-171 FKKYNKNRY
+171 
-180 IEFDVN
+180 
-186 KVQDKNIS
+186 
-194 LDLLTVKNEIPNEKL
+194 
-209 QKIIDWKKQLQGVL
+209 
-223 YLNNKKIH
+223 
-231 TSDLTTNVKIA
+231 
-242 TMKTQNDIEEI
+242 
-253 KYDEKKPLKAMGG
+253 
-266 NPIKIEKTPSYF
+266 
-278 RLSGVY
+278 
-284 NITDVSRY
+284 
-292 YSYNGSIESYIDGK
+292 
-306 GKNFLKA
+306 
-313 GTKLRL
+313 
-319 KLNSN
+319 
-324 VLTFSNDNKEGDD
+324 
-337 VLYYSE
+337 
-343 IAPQLKKTSEIFNG
+343 
-357 EQILKAEKSNNNKD
+357 
-371 VFKTIKTH
+371 
-379 YKKIDKNT
+379 
-387 YEIEI
+387 
-392 LEDVITENN
+392 
-401 SLSSQYFNLKDLL
+401 
-414 YRAEFKD
+414 
-421 DFLNY
+421 
-426 LDLNEYKRA
+426 
-435 LQDGSVGKLFGTS
+435 
-448 SLEIKKPEDTNY
+448 
-460 TMISKHEVLAD
+460 MISKHEVLAD

-563 QEDPTKDKGYKETIV
+563 QEDPAKDKGYKETIV

-987 VNSKTGE
+987 VN
-994 ITEKT
+994 
-999 TREVFKENG
+999 
-1008 AKDKVSTEKLPSLV
+1008 
-1022 RYEKDGSREKG
+1022 
-1033 QENITIKGKDGSK
+1033 
-1046 TTTTTYTVNDKTG
+1046 
-1059 EVVPNVG
+1059 
-1066 KPVVVEPTETVVKV
+1066 
-1080 AAKDKIV
+1080 
-1087 YSKEGNNV
+1087 
-1095 VKETT
+1095 
-1100 TYNVNPKTGEI
+1100 PKTGEI

-1240 YTVNEKTGEVVENV
+1240 YTVNDKTGEVVENV

-1299 TIKGKDG
+1299 TVKGKDG

-1354 DGETIKITTSYE
+1354 DGETIRITTSYE
-1366 VNPKTGEIKEVKKE
+1366 VNSKTGEIKEVKKE

-1385 KGIPEVSEEST
+1385 KGIPEVSEET
-1396 DFKGGVNPTES
+1396 IEFKGGVNPTES

-1434 DEEPKEIKGYK
+1434 DEKPKDIQGYK

-1467 KVDKNTPAEP
+1467 KVDKNTPTEP

-1485 EKVNKEVIN
+1485 EEVNKEVIN
-1494 KKEELPKTSTSMLPI
+1494 KKEELPKTSSVSML
-1509 VGLFSIFGLR
+1509 GMFGLVGAFGMR
-1519 KNKKK
+1519 KKRKK
-1524 DKK
+1524 DR

>member
-94 DFDILK
+94 DFDISK
-100 GFKISIS
+100 GFKIAIS

-253 KYDEKKPLKAMGG
+253 KYDENKPLKAMGG

-476 TFGESSRGT
+476 TFGESSKGT

-490 VNEDNKEI
+490 VDENNKEI

-946 PNVGKPAVVNPT
+946 PNVGKP
-958 ETVVKVAAKD
+958 
-968 KIVYSK
+968 
-974 DGNNVIK
+974 
-981 ETTTYN
+981 
-987 VNSKTGE
+987 
-994 ITEKT
+994 
-999 TREVFKENG
+999 
-1008 AKDKVSTEKLPSLV
+1008 
-1022 RYEKDGSREKG
+1022 
-1033 QENITIKGKDGSK
+1033 
-1046 TTTTTYTVNDKTG
+1046 
-1059 EVVPNVG
+1059 
-1066 KPVVVEPTETVVKV
+1066 VVVEPTETVVKV

-1240 YTVNEKTGEVVENV
+1240 YTVNDKTGEVVENV

-1299 TIKGKDG
+1299 TVKGKDG

-1354 DGETIKITTSYE
+1354 DGETIRITTSYE

-1385 KGIPEVSEEST
+1385 KGIPEVSEET
-1396 DFKGGVNPTES
+1396 IEFKGGVNPTES

-1434 DEEPKEIKGYK
+1434 DEKPKDIQGYK

-1467 KVDKNTPAEP
+1467 KVDKNTPTESA
-1477 ENKVVDKK
+1477 NKVVDKK
-1485 EKVNKEVIN
+1485 EEVNKEVIN
-1494 KKEELPKTSTSMLPI
+1494 KKEELPKTSSVSML
-1509 VGLFSIFGLR
+1509 GMFGLVGAFGMR
-1519 KNKKK
+1519 KKRKK
-1524 DKK
+1524 DR

>member
-73 SKIEVLN
+73 NKIEVLN

-94 DFDILK
+94 NFDISK
-100 GFKISIS
+100 GFKIAIS

-490 VNEDNKEI
+490 VDEDNKEI

-507 QPWYNKYEIP
+507 QPWYNKYAIP
-517 KKDIPGYEYIS
+517 KKDIPGYEYVS

-653 TVNAKTGEV
+653 TVNTKTGEV

-714 EGVDGKKITTTSYT
+714 EGVDGKKNTTTSYT

-741 VEKIVEPK
+741 VEKTVEPK

-987 VNSKTGE
+987 VN
-994 ITEKT
+994 
-999 TREVFKENG
+999 
-1008 AKDKVSTEKLPSLV
+1008 
-1022 RYEKDGSREKG
+1022 
-1033 QENITIKGKDGSK
+1033 
-1046 TTTTTYTVNDKTG
+1046 
-1059 EVVPNVG
+1059 
-1066 KPVVVEPTETVVKV
+1066 
-1080 AAKDKIV
+1080 
-1087 YSKEGNNV
+1087 
-1095 VKETT
+1095 
-1100 TYNVNPKTGEI
+1100 PKTGEI

-1240 YTVNEKTGEVVENV
+1240 YTVNDKTGEVVENV

-1299 TIKGKDG
+1299 TVKGKDG

-1354 DGETIKITTSYE
+1354 DGETIRITTSYE

-1385 KGIPEVSEEST
+1385 KGIPEVSEET
-1396 DFKGGVNPTES
+1396 IEFKGGVNPTES

-1434 DEEPKEIKGYK
+1434 DEKPKDIQGYK

-1467 KVDKNTPAEP
+1467 KVDKNTPTESA
-1477 ENKVVDKK
+1477 NKVVDKK
-1485 EKVNKEVIN
+1485 EEVNKEVIN
-1494 KKEELPKTSTSMLPI
+1494 KKEELPKTSSVSML
-1509 VGLFSIFGLR
+1509 GMFGLVGAFGMR
-1519 KNKKK
+1519 KKRKK
-1524 DKK
+1524 DR

>member
-94 DFDILK
+94 DFDISK
-100 GFKISIS
+100 GFKIAIS

-209 QKIIDWKKQLQGVL
+209 QKIIDWKKQLPGVL

-539 GEKVVTLTY
+539 GEKIITLTY

-563 QEDPTKDKGYKETIV
+563 QEDPTKDKGHKETVV
-578 KGATGIEGYKDSDSK
+578 KGTPGVEGYKDSDSK

-601 TDEIVKVGTKS
+601 IDEVVKVGTKS

-617 KLLSPVRYEKD
+617 KLSSPVRYEKD

-662 VSNVGKPVVVE
+662 VSNLGKPVVVE

-703 VAANTPNILKQ
+703 VAANTPNVLKQ

-728 VNTKTGEILESNP
+728 VNTRTGEVVASNP
-741 VEKIVEPK
+741 VETIVDPK

-757 KPEDIVTTEKFKR
+757 KPEEIVTTEKFKR
-770 TYIGDETKDKGVTE
+770 TYIGDETKEKGVSE
-784 IVTSGVD
+784 IVTSGVN

-796 KRTYSLPDN
+796 KRTYSLPN
-805 VPVREEQEAVDN
+805 NIPVREEQESVDN

-838 TPPVNEVVKVGTKPV
+838 TPTVNEIVKVGTKPV
-853 VVYIKEGNK
+853 VVYIKDGNK

-873 STNGGITDSST
+873 PTNGGITDSST

-900 KLASPIKYEK
+900 KIESPIRYEK
-910 DSSRE
+910 DS
-915 KGQENITIKG
+915 
-925 KDGSKTTTTTYTVN
+925 
-939 DKTGEVV
+939 
-946 PNVGKPAVVNPT
+946 
-958 ETVVKVAAKD
+958 
-968 KIVYSK
+968 
-974 DGNNVIK
+974 
-981 ETTTYN
+981 
-987 VNSKTGE
+987 
-994 ITEKT
+994 
-999 TREVFKENG
+999 
-1008 AKDKVSTEKLPSLV
+1008 
-1022 RYEKDGSREKG
+1022 SREKG

-1087 YSKEGNNV
+1087 YSKDGNNV
-1095 VKETT
+1095 IKETT

-1125 KDKVSVEKLPSP
+1125 KDKVSIEKLPSL
-1137 VRYEKDGSR
+1137 VRYEKDSSR

-1171 DKTGEVVENVGKPVV
+1171 DKTGELVENVGKPVV

-1210 VRYEKDT
+1210 VRYEKDGA
-1217 TREKGQEN
+1217 REKGQEN

-1240 YTVNEKTGEVVENV
+1240 YTVNDKTGEVVENV
-1254 GKPVVVNPTETV
+1254 GKPVIVEPTETV

-1279 LPSPVR
+1279 LPSPIR

-1494 KKEELPKTSTSMLPI
+1494 KKEELPKTSASMLPI

>member
-94 DFDILK
+94 DFDISK
-100 GFKISIS
+100 GFKIAIS

-490 VNEDNKEI
+490 VDEDNKEI

-507 QPWYNKYEIP
+507 QPWYNKYAIP
-517 KKDIPGYEYIS
+517 KKDIPGYEYVS

-628 SSREKGQENITVKGK
+628 SSREKGQENITVKGE

-653 TVNAKTGEV
+653 TVNTKTGEV

-728 VNTKTGEILESNP
+728 VNTRTGEVVASNP
-741 VEKIVEPK
+741 VETIVDPK

-757 KPEDIVTTEKFKR
+757 KPEEIVTTEKFKR
-770 TYIGDETKDKGVTE
+770 TYIGDETKEKGVSE
-784 IVTSGVD
+784 IVTSGVN

-796 KRTYSLPDN
+796 KRTYSLPN
-805 VPVREEQEAVDN
+805 NIPVREEQESVDN

-838 TPPVNEVVKVGTKPV
+838 TPPVNEIVKVGTKPV
-853 VVYIKEGNK
+853 VVYIKDGNK

-873 STNGGITDSST
+873 PTNGGITDSST

-946 PNVGKPAVVNPT
+946 PNVGKP
-958 ETVVKVAAKD
+958 
-968 KIVYSK
+968 
-974 DGNNVIK
+974 
-981 ETTTYN
+981 
-987 VNSKTGE
+987 
-994 ITEKT
+994 
-999 TREVFKENG
+999 
-1008 AKDKVSTEKLPSLV
+1008 
-1022 RYEKDGSREKG
+1022 
-1033 QENITIKGKDGSK
+1033 
-1046 TTTTTYTVNDKTG
+1046 
-1059 EVVPNVG
+1059 
-1066 KPVVVEPTETVVKV
+1066 VVVEPTETVVKV

-1087 YSKEGNNV
+1087 YSKESNNV

-1240 YTVNEKTGEVVENV
+1240 YTVNDKTGEVVENV

-1299 TIKGKDG
+1299 TVKGKDG
-1306 SKTTTTTYTVN
+1306 SKTTNTTYTVN

-1354 DGETIKITTSYE
+1354 DGETIRITTSYE

-1385 KGIPEVSEEST
+1385 KGIPEVSEET
-1396 DFKGGVNPTES
+1396 IEFKGGVNPTES

-1434 DEEPKEIKGYK
+1434 DEKPKDIQGYK

-1467 KVDKNTPAEP
+1467 KVDKNTPTEP
-1477 ENKVVDKK
+1477 VNKVVDKK
-1485 EKVNKEVIN
+1485 EEVNKEVIN
-1494 KKEELPKTSTSMLPI
+1494 KKEELPKTSSVSML
-1509 VGLFSIFGLR
+1509 GMFGLVGAFGMR
-1519 KNKKK
+1519 KKRKK
-1524 DKK
+1524 DR

>member
-94 DFDILK
+94 DFDISK
-100 GFKISIS
+100 GFKIAIS

-324 VLTFSNDNKEGDD
+324 VLTFSNDNKAGDD

-714 EGVDGKKITTTSYT
+714 EGVDGKKNTTTSYT

-741 VEKIVEPK
+741 VEKTVEPK

-853 VVYIKEGNK
+853 VVYIKDGNK

-873 STNGGITDSST
+873 PTNGGITDSST

-890 DGAKDKVVTE
+890 DGAKDKVV
-900 KLASPIKYEK
+900 
-910 DSSRE
+910 
-915 KGQENITIKG
+915 
-925 KDGSKTTTTTYTVN
+925 
-939 DKTGEVV
+939 
-946 PNVGKPAVVNPT
+946 
-958 ETVVKVAAKD
+958 
-968 KIVYSK
+968 
-974 DGNNVIK
+974 
-981 ETTTYN
+981 
-987 VNSKTGE
+987 
-994 ITEKT
+994 
-999 TREVFKENG
+999 
-1008 AKDKVSTEKLPSLV
+1008 
-1022 RYEKDGSREKG
+1022 
-1033 QENITIKGKDGSK
+1033 
-1046 TTTTTYTVNDKTG
+1046 
-1059 EVVPNVG
+1059 
-1066 KPVVVEPTETVVKV
+1066 
-1080 AAKDKIV
+1080 
-1087 YSKEGNNV
+1087 
-1095 VKETT
+1095 
-1100 TYNVNPKTGEI
+1100 
-1111 TEKTTREVFKENGA
+1111 
-1125 KDKVSVEKLPSP
+1125 VEKLPSP
-1137 VRYEKDGSR
+1137 VRYEKDS
-1146 EKGQENITIKGK
+1146 
-1158 DGSKT
+1158 S
-1163 TTTTYTVN
+1163 
-1171 DKTGEVVENVGKPVV
+1171 
-1186 VNPTETV
+1186 
-1193 VKVAAKDKVS
+1193 
-1203 VEKLISP
+1203 
-1210 VRYEKDT
+1210 
-1217 TREKGQEN
+1217 REKGQEN

-1240 YTVNEKTGEVVENV
+1240 YTVNPKTGEVVSNVGTPVVVNPTETVVKVAAKDKVVVEKLPSLVRYEKDSSREKGQENITVKGKDGNKTTTTTYTVNPKTGEIVENVEKPVVVEPTETVVKVAAKDKVSVEKLSSLVRYEKDSSREKGKENITVKGKDGSKTTTTTYTVNDKTGSVVETVGKSVVVEPTETVVKVAAKDKVSVEKLSSPVRYEKDSSREKGKENITVKGKDGSKTTTTTYTVNDKTGEVVENV

-1299 TIKGKDG
+1299 IIKGKDG
-1306 SKTTTTTYTVN
+1306 SKTTTTTYIVN
-1317 PKTGEVVPNVGK
+1317 SKTGEVVENVGK
-1329 SVVVEST
+1329 PVVVESS

-1354 DGETIKITTSYE
+1354 DGETIRITISYE

-1385 KGIPEVSEEST
+1385 KGIPEVSEET
-1396 DFKGGVNPTES
+1396 IEFKGGVNPTES

-1422 DGDGNVLEVIKE
+1422 DVDGNVLEVIKE
-1434 DEEPKEIKGYK
+1434 DEKPKDIQGYK

-1467 KVDKNTPAEP
+1467 KVDKNTPTEP

-1485 EKVNKEVIN
+1485 EEVNKEVIN
-1494 KKEELPKTSTSMLPI
+1494 KKEELPKTSSVSML
-1509 VGLFSIFGLR
+1509 GMFGLVGAFGMR
-1519 KNKKK
+1519 KKRKK
-1524 DKK
+1524 DR

>member
-94 DFDILK
+94 DFDISK
-100 GFKISIS
+100 GFKIAIS

-578 KGATGIEGYKDSDSK
+578 KGTPGIEGYKDSDSK

-601 TDEIVKVGTKS
+601 IDEVVKVGTKS

-617 KLLSPVRYEKD
+617 KLSSPVRYEKD

-653 TVNAKTGEV
+653 TVNQNTGEV
-662 VSNVGKPVVVE
+662 VPNVGKPVVVE
-673 PTETVVKVAAKDKIK
+673 PTETVVKVAAKDKVK
-688 TRTLHYGVNYERDDK
+688 TRTLHYGLNYERDDK
-703 VAANTPNILKQ
+703 VAANTPNVLKQ

-728 VNTKTGEILESNP
+728 VNTRTGEVVASNP
-741 VEKIVEPK
+741 VETIVEPK

-757 KPEDIVTTEKFKR
+757 KPEEIVTTEKFKR
-770 TYIGDETKDKGVTE
+770 TYIGDETKEKGVSE
-784 IVTSGVD
+784 IVTSGVN

-796 KRTYSLPDN
+796 KRTYSLPN
-805 VPVREEQEAVDN
+805 NIPVREEQESVDN

-838 TPPVNEVVKVGTKPV
+838 TPPVNEIVKVGTKPV
-853 VVYIKEGNK
+853 VVYIKDGNK

-873 STNGGITDSST
+873 PTNGGITDSST

-946 PNVGKPAVVNPT
+946 PNVGKPVV
-958 ETVVKVAAKD
+958 
-968 KIVYSK
+968 I
-974 DGNNVIK
+974 
-981 ETTTYN
+981 
-987 VNSKTGE
+987 
-994 ITEKT
+994 
-999 TREVFKENG
+999 
-1008 AKDKVSTEKLPSLV
+1008 
-1022 RYEKDGSREKG
+1022 
-1033 QENITIKGKDGSK
+1033 
-1046 TTTTTYTVNDKTG
+1046 
-1059 EVVPNVG
+1059 
-1066 KPVVVEPTETVVKV
+1066 EPTETVVKV

-1240 YTVNEKTGEVVENV
+1240 YTVNDKTGEVVENV
-1254 GKPVVVNPTETV
+1254 GKPVVVEPTETV
-1266 VKVATKDKVVVEK
+1266 VKVAAKDKVSVEK
-1279 LPSPVR
+1279 LSSPVR
-1285 YEKDNSREKGQENI
+1285 YEKDSSREKGKENI
-1299 TIKGKDG
+1299 TVKGKDG
-1306 SKTTTTTYTVN
+1306 SKTTTTIYTVN
-1317 PKTGEVVPNVGK
+1317 PKTGEVVENVGK
-1329 SVVVEST
+1329 PVVVEST

-1354 DGETIKITTSYE
+1354 DGETIRITTSYE

-1396 DFKGGVNPTES
+1396 EFKGGVNPTES

-1422 DGDGNVLEVIKE
+1422 DVDGNVLEVIKE
-1434 DEEPKEIKGYK
+1434 DEKPKDIQGYK

-1467 KVDKNTPAEP
+1467 KVDKNTPTEP

-1485 EKVNKEVIN
+1485 EEVNKEVIN
-1494 KKEELPKTSTSMLPI
+1494 KKEELPKTSSVSML
-1509 VGLFSIFGLR
+1509 GMFGLVGAFGMR
-1519 KNKKK
+1519 KKRKK
-1524 DKK
+1524 DR

>member
-94 DFDILK
+94 DFDISK
-100 GFKISIS
+100 GFKIAIS

-435 LQDGSVGKLFGTS
+435 LQEGSVGKLFGTS

-460 TMISKHEVLAD
+460 TMISKHEVLAE

-490 VNEDNKEI
+490 VDENNKEI

-539 GEKVVTLTY
+539 GEKIITLTY

-563 QEDPTKDKGYKETIV
+563 QEDPTKDKGHKETVV
-578 KGATGIEGYKDSDSK
+578 KGTPGVEGYKDSDSK

-601 TDEIVKVGTKS
+601 IDEVVKVGTKS
-612 TTVTE
+612 TIVTE
-617 KLLSPVRYEKD
+617 KLSSPVRYEKD

-653 TVNAKTGEV
+653 TVNQNTGEV
-662 VSNVGKPVVVE
+662 VPNVGKPVVVE
-673 PTETVVKVAAKDKIK
+673 PTETVVKVAAKDKVK
-688 TRTLHYGVNYERDDK
+688 TRTLHYGLNYERDDK
-703 VAANTPNILKQ
+703 VAANTPNVLKQ
-714 EGVDGKKITTTSYT
+714 EGVDGKKITTISYT
-728 VNTKTGEILESNP
+728 VNTRTGEVVASNP
-741 VEKIVEPK
+741 VETIVEPK

-757 KPEDIVTTEKFKR
+757 KPEEIVTTEKFKR
-770 TYIGDETKDKGVTE
+770 TYIGDETKEKGVSE
-784 IVTSGVD
+784 IVTSGVN

-796 KRTYSLPDN
+796 KRTYSLPN
-805 VPVREEQEAVDN
+805 NIPVREEQESVDN

-838 TPPVNEVVKVGTKPV
+838 TPPVNEIVKVGTKPV
-853 VVYIKEGNK
+853 VVYIKDGNK

-873 STNGGITDSST
+873 PINGGITDSST

-900 KLASPIKYEK
+900 KLDSPIKYEK

-946 PNVGKPAVVNPT
+946 ENVGKPVVVNPT

-968 KIVYSK
+968 KIVY
-974 DGNNVIK
+974 I
-981 ETTTYN
+981 
-987 VNSKTGE
+987 
-994 ITEKT
+994 
-999 TREVFKENG
+999 
-1008 AKDKVSTEKLPSLV
+1008 
-1022 RYEKDGSREKG
+1022 
-1033 QENITIKGKDGSK
+1033 
-1046 TTTTTYTVNDKTG
+1046 
-1059 EVVPNVG
+1059 
-1066 KPVVVEPTETVVKV
+1066 
-1080 AAKDKIV
+1080 
-1087 YSKEGNNV
+1087 KEGNNV

-1240 YTVNEKTGEVVENV
+1240 YTVNDKTGEVVENV

-1299 TIKGKDG
+1299 TVKGKDG

-1354 DGETIKITTSYE
+1354 DGETIRITTSYE

-1385 KGIPEVSEEST
+1385 KGIPEVSEET
-1396 DFKGGVNPTES
+1396 IEFKDGVNPTES

-1434 DEEPKEIKGYK
+1434 DEKPKDIQGYK

-1467 KVDKNTPAEP
+1467 KVDKNTPTEP
-1477 ENKVVDKK
+1477 ANKVVDKK
-1485 EKVNKEVIN
+1485 EEVNKEVIN
-1494 KKEELPKTSTSMLPI
+1494 KKEELPKTSSVSML
-1509 VGLFSIFGLR
+1509 GMFGLVGAFGMR
-1519 KNKKK
+1519 KKRKK
-1524 DKK
+1524 DR

>member
-1 MNTNKKYAIRKLAVG
+1 
-16 VASVSI
+16 
-22 GLFVNNAIND
+22 
-32 EITTNV
+32 
-38 GIVGN
+38 
-43 VAHASESK
+43 
-51 VIYSNPNPNGDVDA
+51 
-65 EGTSNNAI
+65 
-73 SKIEVLN
+73 
-80 ETAEKIRLKISIAD
+80 
-94 DFDILK
+94 
-100 GFKISIS
+100 
-107 NNLEIP
+107 
-113 FNEVLSFNGEKIGQ
+113 
-127 ISNDSPNKI
+127 
-136 KKPES
+136 
-141 FQTIDEYYNYLNN
+141 
-154 LDLSSVSI
+154 
-162 DKKIAFNDN
+162 
-171 FKKYNKNRY
+171 
-180 IEFDVN
+180 
-186 KVQDKNIS
+186 
-194 LDLLTVKNEIPNEKL
+194 
-209 QKIIDWKKQLQGVL
+209 
-223 YLNNKKIH
+223 
-231 TSDLTTNVKIA
+231 
-242 TMKTQNDIEEI
+242 
-253 KYDEKKPLKAMGG
+253 
-266 NPIKIEKTPSYF
+266 
-278 RLSGVY
+278 
-284 NITDVSRY
+284 
-292 YSYNGSIESYIDGK
+292 
-306 GKNFLKA
+306 
-313 GTKLRL
+313 
-319 KLNSN
+319 
-324 VLTFSNDNKEGDD
+324 
-337 VLYYSE
+337 
-343 IAPQLKKTSEIFNG
+343 
-357 EQILKAEKSNNNKD
+357 
-371 VFKTIKTH
+371 
-379 YKKIDKNT
+379 
-387 YEIEI
+387 
-392 LEDVITENN
+392 
-401 SLSSQYFNLKDLL
+401 
-414 YRAEFKD
+414 
-421 DFLNY
+421 
-426 LDLNEYKRA
+426 
-435 LQDGSVGKLFGTS
+435 
-448 SLEIKKPEDTNY
+448 
-460 TMISKHEVLAD
+460 
-471 PSTSY
+471 
-476 TFGESSRGT
+476 
-485 VKVKY
+485 
-490 VNEDNKEI
+490 
-498 SSLETIAEN
+498 
-507 QPWYNKYEIP
+507 
-517 KKDIPGYEYIS
+517 
-528 ASQPLV
+528 
-534 DLIMS
+534 
-539 GEKVVTLTY
+539 
-548 RSVEKTREIPFNTIY
+548 
-563 QEDPTKDKGYKETIV
+563 
-578 KGATGIEGYKDSDSK
+578 
-593 YKRIIKEK
+593 
-601 TDEIVKVGTKS
+601 
-612 TTVTE
+612 
-617 KLLSPVRYEKD
+617 
-628 SSREKGQENITVKGK
+628 
-643 DGSKTTTTTY
+643 
-653 TVNAKTGEV
+653 
-662 VSNVGKPVVVE
+662 
-673 PTETVVKVAAKDKIK
+673 
-688 TRTLHYGVNYERDDK
+688 
-703 VAANTPNILKQ
+703 
-714 EGVDGKKITTTSYT
+714 
-728 VNTKTGEILESNP
+728 
-741 VEKIVEPK
+741 
-749 TRIEVVGT
+749 
-757 KPEDIVTTEKFKR
+757 VTTEKFKR

-1186 VNPTETV
+1186 VE
-1193 VKVAAKDKVS
+1193 
-1203 VEKLISP
+1203 
-1210 VRYEKDT
+1210 
-1217 TREKGQEN
+1217 
-1225 ITVKGKDGSKTTTTT
+1225 
-1240 YTVNEKTGEVVENV
+1240 
-1254 GKPVVVNPTETV
+1254 PTETV

-1279 LPSPVR
+1279 LPSPIR

-1341 VAAKDKVEVVNKK
+1341 VAAKDKIVYSKDGNNIIKETTIYNVNSKTGEITENTTKATFKENGAKDKVEVEKLPSSVRYEKDSSREKGKENIAIKGKDGSKTTTTTYTVNAKTGEVVPNVGKPVVVEPTETIVKVAAKDKIEVVNKK

-1366 VNPKTGEIKEVKKE
+1366 VNSKTGETKEVKKE
-1380 DLLSK
+1380 ELLSK
-1385 KGIPEVSEEST
+1385 KGIPEVSEEAKE
-1396 DFKGGVNPTES
+1396 FKGGVNPTES
-1407 IVREDLPELKVALIK
+1407 IVREALPELKVALIK
-1422 DGDGNVLEVIKE
+1422 DEEGNILEVIKE
-1434 DEEPKEIKGYK
+1434 NEKPKEIKGYK

-1457 KVYIYEKEEP
+1457 KVYVYEKEEP
-1467 KVDKNTPAEP
+1467 KVDKNTPQ
-1477 ENKVVDKK
+1477 NKVIDKK
-1485 EKVNKEVIN
+1485 EDNKEIIK
-1494 KKEELPKTSTSMLPI
+1494 KKEELPQTSASLLST
-1509 VGLFSIFGLR
+1509 VGLFAAFGLR
-1519 KNKKK
+1519 KNRRK